1 MNKIYKKIWNRSR
14 GCFVAVSEAMTAA
27 SQSSK
32 AGVIIGTVAFLTAV
46 GNNAGATDIT
56 VTQSQAVSG
65 NYGQVVIGG
74 NLGTKEVTIRTP
86 NSIGYSS
93 DSRQYQG
100 SDPSKIDYSYDPH
113 LRTPF
118 STGYYVNGRR
128 VGENEFFNYWSNSA
142 GGSSVNADLQSTISA
157 GSSLVANNLT
167 LSSNTASAVT
177 KLTYLGIGYHMSGQG
192 GDGGWTYAYAG
203 TDTSD
208 PQTKNGVSNL
218 VNNGG
223 SLIAGSINLC
233 PGCNYI
239 QNSGSSNIDDIT
251 GDGKVIIN
259 GGEVTTNGLLTLN
272 PAKAANLS
280 VKDLNTLA
288 SLNAISYAAGTKAS
302 LGAFRPMSD
311 KIQIGNA
318 TLKIEGDYTQS
329 IRDQASSAIKNKYG
343 SGVNVQFTGNV
354 ATDNSLDLSNG
365 WTSTVL
371 NSVFD
376 ENRRADYLFHT
387 LNWNGEGQDK
397 VIGTGDISKNF
408 GVKNVENV
416 GSITVNSGATFAI
429 LGDNAST
436 RLAGNEFI
444 ADHGTLIFGANGL
457 ASGGTATN
465 VSIVNN
471 GTLKVFAG
479 EFSINNL
486 NLDGLLNNSGT
497 LRLNDFNMGNNGRL
511 VSSGTLQADRS
522 KLFSIE
528 DSHIDGLNVVDLGR
542 PQPQE
547 VRQQLT
553 EFFRKYVPENQ
564 KVLDEIA
571 NHASFTGGKV
581 IVRNAHLTET
591 QRDDLIKAF
600 KDKFGGNTALEF
612 QGTISGVSHDDKLT
626 VAKTNELYDN
636 VEHLRDVIFVDR
648 NLEGE
653 NGAIVV
659 GNSGLRNNT
668 GFTGINEATG
678 TTIQDGKELT
688 LIGGKSDGTGTRFT
702 LAERIISAVGDGA
715 KLILGSLGIKDSSV
729 YQGQAEQV
737 HLSDKGELKVAAGDY
752 LVKNLNSSGGKTTVD
767 KNAVFNSENAT
778 FTEKAVLENNGETVL
793 GTLTGWNG
801 AEVHNNSK
809 LTVNGITQF
818 GGRFINNANAK
829 LVGTAD
835 LDGTLQN
842 SQGASL
848 IANTVN
854 VNGTLR
860 NFGYMEALDNST
872 VFGTLENPGEI
883 RLFNTAIGSRG
894 DGDIGTIGNTYTLKA
909 TGKTQVS
916 GLIANAQGAVA
927 EFSGDDAELLIL
939 DGGVV
944 SNNGTLI
951 ADSLI
956 VNDGGYFINGD
967 NAQQTFTA
975 SPLRLRAVARAVA
988 RATEQLKNLTVSE
1001 GGTKTNNGLAYYG
1014 TGTIAGEFINAT
1026 GAEAFGGVSDIFVDG
1041 SGLGITNTGSIK
1053 NAGTFTFGGTL
1064 NNSGSISG
1072 DGLIVFKR
1080 AGLGNDTF
1088 TNAGQI
1094 KTGSLE
1100 ADNIKYVQTAG
1111 SLSSAS
1117 GWFSNS
1123 TVDLTGGTIEH
1134 TVLGSGNTYNLGA
1147 GSGSNDAATF
1157 TVGTLDS
1164 SSVVNINRGAT
1175 LRTEHIAMDGHK
1187 TTNLQGGRLSTT
1199 LDQVFADL
1207 DYSTLNL
1214 DAVNPDD
1221 KVEVTSNPQIVTGVG
1236 NVIDSVAEG
1245 VAFQWGTVAFDD
1257 ASYSAALAG
1266 DAVNKLV
1273 AIGDV
1278 PAERRGELEVAFNGK
1293 AAERFDVDLAN
1304 SIKATAAGTLAYA
1317 TFANETLSNE
1327 TTDNPGAT
1335 SLVVGVNEKGA
1346 IVVPS
1351 SGIPNVLSQNM
1362 GFMNVTGVTDG
1373 LYINNGSHFVLV
1385 GQSQPNPNL
1394 APVELADGTMWVG
1407 GNRNDNG
1414 TVTPSKLTLGSYGS
1428 ASATK
1433 GHLAQLNIGISPV
1446 NNQLG
1451 GAGGQV
1457 IVKNGVFTIDTLN
1470 NGSAGYGED
1479 REGLVIGNADDT
1491 TTQLIVTN
1499 YAAVDGSAMSNH
1511 GLFKAE
1517 NIASR
1522 NTNNSFVNHGTFEI
1536 GTADISGY
1544 LDNKGTASFDDLT
1557 LREYGTVNRQDA
1569 ELTAGKLT
1577 VAGNAL
1583 AGASGTYAIRG
1594 ELDNQGKLSVTDELT
1609 VAGEVTN
1616 SGELNAEKA
1625 VVQAA
1630 ASDVEG
1636 AEAGSF
1642 INKALAKVDSVLTEA
1657 GSIVSNATD
1666 AVLTIAGLNNA
1677 SELQGTVN
1685 NDGTIKVEGTQSVTV
1700 ADGEL
1705 NNNGSMENTNAL
1717 NVEGGLVNNKGN
1729 LALTGLNITGGQVSN
1744 DASAYFK
1751 DAGVT
1756 EIAMSDTGDVAIQ
1769 NAGLLELTELQL
1781 TKGTISG
1788 GTVGVKETTIAS
1800 VKADGVI
1807 DAASVGFKDLTNEGV
1822 ITVSDMF
1829 ASANTENSGTVEAAN
1844 IAMSEGDKFVN
1855 EAGAT
1860 AKADKL
1866 DISGG
1871 EFVNEAGDTSGIVL
1885 TQIGADGQF
1894 TANGDTTLQQV
1905 VSADGIINLNKG
1917 NLNIAELDAKDSVY
1931 NQKAGNFKADKGFFE
1946 NSTLNIMG
1954 GVFDAS
1960 EVRDAEG
1967 NVTGL
1972 LGNNVVNISGTNKTP
1987 IINNEDSAEDK
1998 AHYKDNLTQVLAGVV
2013 NSDTTVNIMEGGVLD
2028 VAKIELDGKADS
2040 INLKGGVLQ
2049 TSADQIF
2056 GSVTTE
2062 AIRIDATDA
2071 ETGTVQLPT
2080 TVLSATTVGAVK
2092 DEIKSGLNVESGN
2105 LALDDD
2111 YFSASLIVS
2120 VTDKIA
2126 NAFENAA
2133 NLTIN
2138 FLGEMTAPFTI
2149 TTANDLEKEGLD
2161 VVLNPGIVLNTT
2173 TLHNEFAD
2181 EYNKDTD
2188 ASQTIK
2194 GLIIGAESNDPNT
2207 NSINISMGFKDVSHT
2222 DKVTI
2227 EGGKELVL
2235 VGNTVNAIP
2244 EGSFGDDANKLLK
2257 DSADGG
2263 SIDVNNGTF
2272 TFGSHGGSTPTV
2284 GWILSSNIGEN
2295 GSLEAKNGEFAD
2307 WTIANNGNVHVHS
2320 NAILHT
2326 NSLTGNGAA
2335 VNEGKLSLDEKD
2347 GKGPTFDVA
2356 GSFTNKGENSILDAS
2371 KVEKVTVSGTHVNE
2385 GQADYKDMLV
2395 AEGGSSTNSG
2405 TEQGNILTVEGSH
2418 ANTGTS
2424 IWNGVTVAENGK
2436 GENAGKLDVGSV
2448 FDVIG
2453 EFVNKGAEAVL
2464 DATKTAVTNVAGILR
2479 NEGTANYD
2487 DMTIADGGKSEN
2499 SGFEKG
2505 DILTVATGGQHANS
2519 GTSIWNNVTIQTGA
2533 TSTVDAGAKETIT
2546 GTYDIAGD
2554 RINKGEV
2561 DATGVADTTV
2571 SGKLDN
2577 QGKSEYDDMTI
2588 QAGGNSDNSGYEKGD
2603 ILTIEDGGEHTNSGT
2618 SIWNNQTVEKGGSSV
2633 TEEGGKETIND
2644 KYVIEG
2650 DKTNKGEVDAKG
2662 VENTEVKGNL
2672 DNQGKSEYDDMT
2684 IGDGGKSDNSGYEK
2698 GDILTVDKG
2707 GEHDNSGTS
2716 IWNNVVVAGGEVNN
2730 TGDIETEKL
2739 TIDDGLVNIGEGSL
2753 NAGETDL
2760 NGGDLVIGNDKDRT
2774 PENRVTAEINPK
2786 DDVIDTNIYVKNNG
2800 DLNLGPKGGLDWADS
2815 IGSPTV
2821 PSGTPSR
2828 LVITTNV
2835 TTGPGGGIAV
2845 GPEVW
2850 PDKDNH
2856 VQIGNGDLYF
2866 AKDSLT
2872 VIDSAILSDG
2882 KSAFNT
2888 TSDVAKVTVEPGAN
2902 LVLGNIEEVG
2912 DYTIVNGYI
2921 TDGNESDGMWTGG
2934 WTGDNLYA
2942 LPQDGSGINWILK
2955 LHNDPS
2961 KIWVNATLADVRTV
2975 YPDIAIPNIANDD
2988 MLNCK
2993 SGDAGA
2999 DFVCRV
3005 LRDKELDVAGKTK
3018 VLNSVANIAFAGG
3031 AMSVAMNDLNSATD
3045 SIEGRVSMKN
3055 EAFTEY
3061 GVMREWERGNH
3072 LWIDI
3077 IGGKQK
3083 YKSLSATGISKAG
3096 YDTNSYGFIM
3106 GYDRKFADKPII
3118 LGAAF
3123 SYNHGSLDSTG
3134 DVLKTKNKYNSFGLH
3149 AYGAYAPVEKVNLI
3163 GTLSWMH
3170 NSSDITQSINA
3181 AGFNKADADVK
3192 TNMFSLGARAEATIP
3207 AGKANIVPHA
3217 GLRYVWAKSGKYDTK
3232 VDGKKVWSNK
3242 ADATNTFQL
3251 PIGVA
3256 VRTDIATA
3264 SGWNVRPQADVT
3276 VIPQFGDT
3284 KQKTKLSNF
3293 NGVSDKLSGEFAGKF
3308 GTNVNL
3314 GVQADKGPATIGV
3327 RYGFTGGTKGKADHM
3342 FKLEARYRF

>member
-1 MNKIYKKIWNRSR
+1 MNKIFKKVWNRRR

-32 AGVIIGTVAFLTAV
+32 TSVIIGSALLLSGMMAANAAV
-46 GNNAGATDIT
+46 T
-56 VTQSQAVSG
+56 
-65 NYGQVVIGG
+65 
-74 NLGTKEVTIRTP
+74 
-86 NSIGYSS
+86 
-93 DSRQYQG
+93 
-100 SDPSKIDYSYDPH
+100 
-113 LRTPF
+113 
-118 STGYYVNGRR
+118 VNG
-128 VGENEFFNYWSNSA
+128 
-142 GGSSVNADLQSTISA
+142 
-157 GSSLVANNLT
+157 
-167 LSSNTASAVT
+167 NTS
-177 KLTYLGIGYHMSGQG
+177 
-192 GDGGWTYAYAG
+192 W
-203 TDTSD
+203 
-208 PQTKNGVSNL
+208 N
-218 VNNGG
+218 
-223 SLIAGSINLC
+223 
-233 PGCNYI
+233 
-239 QNSGSSNIDDIT
+239 DI
-251 GDGKVIIN
+251 
-259 GGEVTTNGLLTLN
+259 
-272 PAKAANLS
+272 
-280 VKDLNTLA
+280 
-288 SLNAISYAAGTKAS
+288 
-302 LGAFRPMSD
+302 
-311 KIQIGNA
+311 
-318 TLKIEGDYTQS
+318 
-329 IRDQASSAIKNKYG
+329 
-343 SGVNVQFTGNV
+343 
-354 ATDNSLDLSNG
+354 
-365 WTSTVL
+365 
-371 NSVFD
+371 
-376 ENRRADYLFHT
+376 DYLFHDNGSSMIHSDYVINGSLTVPYRGSGWTFIAFDCSHGDTGRPIQSLTVRDNMT
-387 LNWNGEGQDK
+387 LDNQTIFILAGHGSGRGGSNGTLSVGGDLNVNGSLFFAGDRGGETGSVQVNGILRVGQSGTLGDSIYGNASPKISLNANVLDTSGNVDFKTGTGSINFGK
-397 VIGTGDISKNF
+397 VIVRGGNYVESSAVPMTISQGLELLGGTFVNRNPIVVGQ
-408 GVKNVENV
+408 NV
-416 GSITVNSGATFAI
+416 GNYLILGGGHFSNAPTLGIKNNSTVSVTGGSYNFTTLSKENGSLSNAATLSITNFNQSNGSSSNSGNLSI
-429 LGDNAST
+429 GNAN
-436 RLAGNEFI
+436 LF
-444 ADHGTLIFGANGL
+444 GTL
-457 ASGGTATN
+457 
-465 VSIVNN
+465 VNN
-471 GTLKVFAG
+471 GTLTLTGNVTSRG
-479 EFSINNL
+479 NLTNSGNL
-486 NLDGLLNNSGT
+486 NNRGNWTETNRVTIAGNLNNTGSVNFQNG
-497 LRLNDFNMGNNGRL
+497 FQFGNGRL
-511 VSSGTLQADRS
+511 TSSGTIQTNNALDI
-522 KLFSIE
+522 F
-528 DSHIDGLNVVDLGR
+528 DSLGTTGQQDLHYVALNSTV
-542 PQPQE
+542 PQE
-547 VRQQLT
+547 AKTSLT
-553 EFFRKYVPENQ
+553 DFFLKYLPGTVA
-564 KVLDEIA
+564 KSLAD
-571 NHASFTGGKV
+571 HASFTGGKV
-581 IVRNAHLTET
+581 IVTGVNLTQT
-591 QRDDLIKAF
+591 QAADLAKAF
-600 KDKFGGNTALEF
+600 KEQFGSATTLEF
-612 QGTISGVSHDDKLT
+612 QGTIAGVSHDDKLT

-659 GNSGLRNNT
+659 GDSGLRNNT

-688 LIGGKSDGTGTRFT
+688 LIGGKSDGTGNRFT

-767 KNAVFNSENAT
+767 KNAVFNSENTT
-778 FTEKAVLENNGETVL
+778 FTDKAVLENNGETVL

-883 RLFNTAIGSRG
+883 RLFNTAVGSRG
-894 DGDIGTIGNTYTLKA
+894 EGDIGTIGNTYTLKA

-916 GLIANAQGAVA
+916 GLIANASGAVA

-944 SNNGTLI
+944 SNNGTLL

-967 NAQQTFTA
+967 DAQQTFTA

-1014 TGTIAGEFINAT
+1014 TGTIAGEFINAS
-1026 GAEAFGGVSDIFVDG
+1026 GAEAFGGVSDIFADG

-1053 NAGTFTFGGTL
+1053 NAGNFTFGGSL
-1064 NNSGSISG
+1064 NNSGSITG

-1094 KTGSLE
+1094 NVGSLE
-1100 ADNIKYVQTAG
+1100 ADNVKYVQTAG
-1111 SLSSAS
+1111 SLSSPS

-1123 TVDLTGGTIEH
+1123 TVELTGGTIEH
-1134 TVLGSGNTYNLGA
+1134 AVLGSGNTYNLGA
-1147 GSGSNDAATF
+1147 GSGSDDAATF

-1175 LRTEHIAMDGHK
+1175 LRTEHIAMSGHK

-1207 DYSTLNL
+1207 DYRTLNL
-1214 DAVNPDD
+1214 DAANPDD
-1221 KVEVTSNPQIVTGVG
+1221 KVEVSSNPQIVTGVG

-1245 VAFQWGTVAFDD
+1245 IAFKWGTVAFDD

-1278 PAERRGELEVAFNGK
+1278 PADRRGELEVAFNGK
-1293 AAERFDVDLAN
+1293 AAERFNVDLAN
-1304 SIKATAAGTLAYA
+1304 SIRATAAGTLAYA

-1327 TTDNPGAT
+1327 SVSNPDAA
-1335 SLVVGVNEKGA
+1335 SLVVGVNDRSA
-1346 IVVPS
+1346 VIIPT
-1351 SGIPNVLSQNM
+1351 SGTPNVLNQNM

-1394 APVELADGTMWVG
+1394 APVELADGAVWVG
-1407 GNRNDNG
+1407 GNKNIDG
-1414 TVTPSKLTLGSYGS
+1414 SVTPSKLTLGSYGS
-1428 ASATK
+1428 ASETK
-1433 GHLAQLNIGISPV
+1433 GHLGELNIGISPA
-1446 NNQLG
+1446 NPALG

-1491 TTQLIVTN
+1491 ATQLIVGT
-1499 YAAVDGSAMSNH
+1499 YTAVDGSAMSNH
-1511 GLFKAE
+1511 GIFKAQ

-1544 LDNKGTASFDDLT
+1544 IDNKGTASFDELT

-1594 ELDNQGKLSVTDELT
+1594 AMDNQGKLSVADELT
-1609 VAGEVTN
+1609 VAGEMVN

-1625 VVQAA
+1625 VIQAA

-1642 INKALAKVDSVLTEA
+1642 LNKALAKFDSLLTEA
-1657 GSIVSNATD
+1657 GSLVSNATD
-1666 AVLTIAGLNNA
+1666 AVLTIAGVNNS

-1685 NDGTIKVEGTQSVTV
+1685 NDGTIEVEGTQSVTV

-1756 EIAMSDTGDVAIQ
+1756 EIAMSDTSDVAIQ

-1781 TKGTISG
+1781 TKGTILG
-1788 GTVGVKETTIAS
+1788 GTVGVKETTTAS

-1822 ITVSDMF
+1822 ITVSDVF
-1829 ASANTENSGTVEAAN
+1829 ASANTENSGTVDAAN
-1844 IAMSEGDKFVN
+1844 IAMSNADQFVN
-1855 EAGAT
+1855 KAGAT
-1860 AKADKL
+1860 VKADKL
-1866 DISGG
+1866 DLAGG

-1885 TQIGADGQF
+1885 TQIGKGGQL

-1905 VSADGIINLNKG
+1905 VSEGGTINLNQG
-1917 NLNIAELDAKDSVY
+1917 NLNIAALDAKDSVY
-1931 NQKAGNFKADKGFFE
+1931 NQTAGNFKADKGFFE

-1972 LGNNVVNISGTNKTP
+1972 LGNNVVNISGLNKTP
-1987 IINNEDSAEDK
+1987 VINNEDSAEDK

-2028 VAKIELDGKADS
+2028 VAEIRLDGSKADS
-2040 INLKGGVLQ
+2040 INLKGGVIQ

-2062 AIRIDATDA
+2062 AIRIDAADP

-2080 TVLSATTVGAVK
+2080 EVLSATTVGAVK
-2092 DEIKSGLNVESGN
+2092 DEIKTGLNVESGN

-2111 YFSASLIVS
+2111 WFSSSLIVS

-2133 NLTIN
+2133 DLTIN
-2138 FLGEMTAPFTI
+2138 FLGKMTAPFTV
-2149 TTANDLEKEGLD
+2149 TTANDLETEGLD
-2161 VVLNPGIVLNTT
+2161 VVKNPGIVLNTT

-2181 EYNKDTD
+2181 EYNKEND
-2188 ASQTIK
+2188 ANQTVR
-2194 GLIIGAESNDPNT
+2194 GLVIGAASNDENT
-2207 NSINISMGFKDVSHT
+2207 NSINISMGFKDITHA

-2235 VGNTVNAIP
+2235 VGNAVNAIP
-2244 EGSFGDDANKLLK
+2244 EASFGDDANKLLK
-2257 DSADGG
+2257 DAADGG
-2263 SIDVNNGTF
+2263 SIDVNDGKF

-2307 WTIANNGNVHVHS
+2307 WTIANKGNVHVHS

-2347 GKGPTFDVA
+2347 GTGPTFDVA
-2356 GSFTNKGENSILDAS
+2356 GSFTNKGENSVLDAS

-2385 GQADYKDMLV
+2385 GKADYKDMLV

-2424 IWNGVTVAENGK
+2424 IWNGVTVADKGK

-2448 FDVIG
+2448 FDVLG
-2453 EFVNKGAEAVL
+2453 EFLNKGAEAVL
-2464 DATKTAVTNVAGILR
+2464 DATKTAVTNVAGSLR

-2499 SGFEKG
+2499 AGFEKG
-2505 DILTVATGGQHANS
+2505 DILTVATGAEHSNS
-2519 GTSIWNNVTIQTGA
+2519 GTSIWNNVTVQDGA
-2533 TSTVDAGAKETIT
+2533 TSTVEEGAKETINDA
-2546 GTYDIAGD
+2546 YVVAGD
-2554 RINKGEV
+2554 RTNKGEV
-2561 DATGVADTTV
+2561 DATGVENTEVT
-2571 SGKLDN
+2571 GTLDN
-2577 QGKSEYDDMTI
+2577 QGTSNYDDMTVE
-2588 QAGGNSDNSGYEKGD
+2588 AGGKSDNSGYEKGD
-2603 ILTIEDGGEHTNSGT
+2603 ILTIADGGEHTNSGT
-2618 SIWNNQTVEKGGSSV
+2618 SIWNNQTVKEGGTSV

-2644 KYVIEG
+2644 EYVIEG

-2698 GDILTVDKG
+2698 GDILTIDKG

-2716 IWNNVVVAGGEVNN
+2716 IWNNVVVAGGDVNN

-2739 TIDDGLVNIGEGSL
+2739 KIDDGLVNIGEGSL

-2774 PENRVTAEINPK
+2774 PENRVTAEINPT

-2821 PSGTPSR
+2821 PGGTPSR

-2850 PDKDNH
+2850 TDKDNH

-2866 AKDSLT
+2866 AKGSLT
-2872 VIDSAILSDG
+2872 VIDSSILTDG

-2921 TDGNESDGMWTGG
+2921 TGGNESDGMWTGG

-2993 SGDAGA
+2993 SGDPGA

-3018 VLNSVANIAFAGG
+3018 ILNSVANIAFAGG

-3061 GVMREWERGNH
+3061 GVMREWERGND
-3072 LWIDI
+3072 LWIDV

-3096 YDTNSYGFIM
+3096 YDTNSYGFVM

-3207 AGKANIVPHA
+3207 AGTANIVPHA

>member
-1 MNKIYKKIWNRSR
+1 MNKIFKKVWNRKR
-14 GCFVAVSEAMTAA
+14 GCFVAVSEAKTAA
-27 SQSSK
+27 SQ
-32 AGVIIGTVAFLTAV
+32 
-46 GNNAGATDIT
+46 NAGKAAVITVGLALALASTPSYAIYKHIYAGESTAGQNLDYAEQDYSLNLHGNYTVGAGSNVSWSVRGKASFNIGPDNTVTTVNGNLLLHSWHSEDLGHFTWDRSNSILVNSTGSLYIGDYDEIGNLTRGGTDKSNNLTEFRLKDSSSITINGRGFSNTTFVQEGNSVLSVNGSGMVFDGPFHINGNSRVDVHNNLQTRSNTYMTGGTINPYGNWINTGSFNLQGGNVNAGNGSLINNGT
-56 VTQSQAVSG
+56 VTQTGGNFSSKLTGSGTYNYNGGSFNASKVSGDIVVNIASGLGASTSNFEGGNINNRGTLTVNGGWYKNLNNYGTANFNGNATIAKTTNYGTINSYGAVNFTDKLNTSGTLNTHDGVWSFGPSGVLAVSG
-65 NYGQVVIGG
+65 GIVQTNNSFNVFDS
-74 NLGTKEVTIRTP
+74 LGTTAQQEL
-86 NSIGYSS
+86 
-93 DSRQYQG
+93 
-100 SDPSKIDYSYDPH
+100 H
-113 LRTPF
+113 
-118 STGYYVNGRR
+118 YVG
-128 VGENEFFNYWSNSA
+128 
-142 GGSSVNADLQSTISA
+142 
-157 GSSLVANNLT
+157 
-167 LSSNTASAVT
+167 
-177 KLTYLGIGYHMSGQG
+177 
-192 GDGGWTYAYAG
+192 
-203 TDTSD
+203 
-208 PQTKNGVSNL
+208 
-218 VNNGG
+218 
-223 SLIAGSINLC
+223 
-233 PGCNYI
+233 
-239 QNSGSSNIDDIT
+239 
-251 GDGKVIIN
+251 
-259 GGEVTTNGLLTLN
+259 
-272 PAKAANLS
+272 
-280 VKDLNTLA
+280 
-288 SLNAISYAAGTKAS
+288 
-302 LGAFRPMSD
+302 
-311 KIQIGNA
+311 
-318 TLKIEGDYTQS
+318 
-329 IRDQASSAIKNKYG
+329 
-343 SGVNVQFTGNV
+343 
-354 ATDNSLDLSNG
+354 
-365 WTSTVL
+365 L
-371 NSVFD
+371 NSVLPQ
-376 ENRRADYLFHT
+376 E
-387 LNWNGEGQDK
+387 
-397 VIGTGDISKNF
+397 
-408 GVKNVENV
+408 VK
-416 GSITVNSGATFAI
+416 SS
-429 LGDNAST
+429 
-436 RLAGNEFI
+436 
-444 ADHGTLIFGANGL
+444 
-457 ASGGTATN
+457 
-465 VSIVNN
+465 
-471 GTLKVFAG
+471 
-479 EFSINNL
+479 
-486 NLDGLLNNSGT
+486 
-497 LRLNDFNMGNNGRL
+497 LNDFFTKYAPG
-511 VSSGTLQADRS
+511 SIAQ
-522 KLFSIE
+522 KLI
-528 DSHIDGLNVVDLGR
+528 
-542 PQPQE
+542 
-547 VRQQLT
+547 
-553 EFFRKYVPENQ
+553 
-564 KVLDEIA
+564 

-581 IVRNAHLTET
+581 VVTGVELTQT
-591 QRDDLIKAF
+591 QADDLKKAF

-1094 KTGSLE
+1094 NVGSLE
-1100 ADNIKYVQTAG
+1100 AANVKYVQTAG

-1293 AAERFDVDLAN
+1293 AAERFNVDLAN

-2138 FLGEMTAPFTI
+2138 FLGQMTAPFTV

-2181 EYNKDTD
+2181 EYNKEND
-2188 ASQTIK
+2188 ANQTVK
-2194 GLIIGAESNDPNT
+2194 GLVIGAASNGENT
-2207 NSINISMGFKDVSHT
+2207 NSINISMGFKDITHA

-2227 EGGKELVL
+2227 EGGKELAL
-2235 VGNTVNAIP
+2235 VGNAVNAIP
-2244 EGSFGDDANKLLK
+2244 EASFGDDANKLLK
-2257 DSADGG
+2257 DAADGG
-2263 SIDVNNGTF
+2263 SVDVNNGKF
-2272 TFGSHGGSTPTV
+2272 TFGSHGGVTPTV
-2284 GWILSSNIGEN
+2284 GWILSSNIAEN

-2307 WTIANNGNVHVHS
+2307 WTIANDGNVHVHS

-2326 NSLTGNGAA
+2326 NGLTGNGAA

-2347 GKGPTFDVA
+2347 GTGPTFDVA
-2356 GSFTNKGENSILDAS
+2356 GSFTNKGENSVLDAS

-2385 GQADYKDMLV
+2385 GKADYKDMLV

-2424 IWNGVTVAENGK
+2424 IWNGVTVADKGK

-2464 DATKTAVTNVAGILR
+2464 DATKTAVTNVAGLLR

-2561 DATGVADTTV
+2561 DTTGVADTKV

-2698 GDILTVDKG
+2698 GDILTIDKG

-2716 IWNNVVVAGGEVNN
+2716 IWNNVVVAGGDVNN

-2739 TIDDGLVNIGEGSL
+2739 KIDDGLVNIGEGSL

-2828 LVITTNV
+2828 LVITNNV

-2845 GPEVW
+2845 GPNVW
-2850 PDKDNH
+2850 TDKDNH
-2856 VQIGNGDLYF
+2856 VQIGNGDLFF

-3106 GYDRKFADKPII
+3106 GYDRKLADKSVI
-3118 LGAAF
+3118 LGGAF

-3217 GLRYVWAKSGKYDTK
+3217 GIRYVWAKSGNYDTK

-3293 NGVSDKLSGEFAGKF
+3293 NGVSDKLSGEFASKF

>member
-1 MNKIYKKIWNRSR
+1 MNKIFKKVWNRKR

-27 SQSSK
+27 SQ
-32 AGVIIGTVAFLTAV
+32 
-46 GNNAGATDIT
+46 NAGKAAVITVGLALALASTPSYAIYKHIYAGESTAGQNLDYAEQDYSLNLHGNYTVGAGSNVSWSVRGRAAFNIGPDNTVTTVNGNLLLHSWNSGDLGHFTWDRSNSILVNNTGSLYIGDYDEIGNLTRGGTDKSNNLTEFRLKDSSSITINGRGFSNTTFVQEGNSVLSVNGSGMIFDGPFHINGNSRVDVHNNLQTRSNTYMTGGTINPYGNWINTGSFNLQGGNVNAGNGNLINNGT
-56 VTQSQAVSG
+56 VTQTGGNFSSKLTGSGTYNYNGGSFNASKVSGDIVVNIASGLGASTSNFEGGNINNRGTLTVNGGWYKNLNNYGTANFNGNATIAKTTNYGTINSYGAVNFTDKLNTSGTLNTHDGVWSFGPSGVLAVSG
-65 NYGQVVIGG
+65 GIVQTNNSFNVFDS
-74 NLGTKEVTIRTP
+74 LGTTAQQEL
-86 NSIGYSS
+86 
-93 DSRQYQG
+93 
-100 SDPSKIDYSYDPH
+100 H
-113 LRTPF
+113 
-118 STGYYVNGRR
+118 YVG
-128 VGENEFFNYWSNSA
+128 
-142 GGSSVNADLQSTISA
+142 
-157 GSSLVANNLT
+157 
-167 LSSNTASAVT
+167 
-177 KLTYLGIGYHMSGQG
+177 
-192 GDGGWTYAYAG
+192 
-203 TDTSD
+203 
-208 PQTKNGVSNL
+208 
-218 VNNGG
+218 
-223 SLIAGSINLC
+223 
-233 PGCNYI
+233 
-239 QNSGSSNIDDIT
+239 
-251 GDGKVIIN
+251 
-259 GGEVTTNGLLTLN
+259 
-272 PAKAANLS
+272 
-280 VKDLNTLA
+280 
-288 SLNAISYAAGTKAS
+288 
-302 LGAFRPMSD
+302 
-311 KIQIGNA
+311 
-318 TLKIEGDYTQS
+318 
-329 IRDQASSAIKNKYG
+329 
-343 SGVNVQFTGNV
+343 
-354 ATDNSLDLSNG
+354 
-365 WTSTVL
+365 L
-371 NSVFD
+371 NSVLPQ
-376 ENRRADYLFHT
+376 E
-387 LNWNGEGQDK
+387 
-397 VIGTGDISKNF
+397 
-408 GVKNVENV
+408 VK
-416 GSITVNSGATFAI
+416 SS
-429 LGDNAST
+429 
-436 RLAGNEFI
+436 
-444 ADHGTLIFGANGL
+444 
-457 ASGGTATN
+457 
-465 VSIVNN
+465 
-471 GTLKVFAG
+471 
-479 EFSINNL
+479 
-486 NLDGLLNNSGT
+486 
-497 LRLNDFNMGNNGRL
+497 LNDFFTKYAPG
-511 VSSGTLQADRS
+511 SIAQ
-522 KLFSIE
+522 KLI
-528 DSHIDGLNVVDLGR
+528 
-542 PQPQE
+542 
-547 VRQQLT
+547 
-553 EFFRKYVPENQ
+553 
-564 KVLDEIA
+564 

-581 IVRNAHLTET
+581 VVTGVELTQT
-591 QRDDLIKAF
+591 QADDLKKAF

-612 QGTISGVSHDDKLT
+612 QGTIAGVSHDDRLT

-648 NLEGE
+648 KLEGE

-659 GNSGLRNNT
+659 GDSGLRNNT

-688 LIGGKSDGTGTRFT
+688 LIGGKSDGTGNRFT

-767 KNAVFNSENAT
+767 KNAVFNSENAI
-778 FTEKAVLENNGETVL
+778 FTDKAVLENNGETVL

-894 DGDIGTIGNTYTLKA
+894 EGDIGTIGNTYTLKA

-1064 NNSGSISG
+1064 NNSGSITG

-1293 AAERFDVDLAN
+1293 AAERFNVDLAN

-1351 SGIPNVLSQNM
+1351 SGTPNVLSQNM

-1394 APVELADGTMWVG
+1394 APVELADGTVWVG

-2235 VGNTVNAIP
+2235 VGNAVNAIP

-2505 DILTVATGGQHANS
+2505 DILTVATGAEHSNS
-2519 GTSIWNNVTIQTGA
+2519 GTSIWNNVTVQDGA
-2533 TSTVDAGAKETIT
+2533 TSTVEDGAKETINDA
-2546 GTYDIAGD
+2546 YVVAGD
-2554 RINKGEV
+2554 RTNKGEV
-2561 DATGVADTTV
+2561 DATGVENTQVT
-2571 SGKLDN
+2571 GTLDN
-2577 QGKSEYDDMTI
+2577 QGTSNYDDMTVE
-2588 QAGGNSDNSGYEKGD
+2588 AGGKSDNSGYEKGD
-2603 ILTIEDGGEHTNSGT
+2603 ILTIADGGEHTNSGT
-2618 SIWNNQTVEKGGSSV
+2618 SIWNNQTVKEGGTSV

-2650 DKTNKGEVDAKG
+2650 DKTNRGEVDAKG

-2698 GDILTVDKG
+2698 GDILTIDKG

-2716 IWNNVVVAGGEVNN
+2716 IWNNVVVAGGDVNN

-2850 PDKDNH
+2850 TDKDNH

-2872 VIDSAILSDG
+2872 VIDSSILTDG

-2902 LVLGNIEEVG
+2902 LILGNIEEVG

-2921 TDGNESDGMWTGG
+2921 TGGNESDGRWTGG

-2961 KIWVNATLADVRTV
+2961 TIWVNATLADVRTV

-2993 SGDAGA
+2993 SGDPGA

-3018 VLNSVANIAFAGG
+3018 ILNSVANIAFAGG

-3055 EAFTEY
+3055 EAFTEN
-3061 GVMREWERGNH
+3061 GVMREWERGND
-3072 LWIDI
+3072 LWIDV

-3096 YDTNSYGFIM
+3096 YDTNSYGFVM

>member
-1 MNKIYKKIWNRSR
+1 MNKIFKKIWNQSR
-14 GCFVAVSEAMTAA
+14 GCFVAVSEAITAA
-27 SQSSK
+27 RQNTGKATVLIGSIGLLLSGSSQ
-32 AGVIIGTVAFLTAV
+32 AAVVINGNVHDADSRLPNKHNHIFFISEDTTINGNFDYNLRTTTTDSRDDLLIGCVSDNEHFSNVNLVVNGTTSFGPETWVSIGQVGNGSASNVNASLTTRDLNVSGWLYLGSRAVNYQYVPLTSRLVVSGTMNLYGSFFNTGHKTGSGLGTDVHTSGTGSFSIGTLNNW
-46 GNNAGATDIT
+46 GNFNLASKNMNVSGEIGRLNINGGSFNQNPTNNIYIRDELVLNSGSLVTQQPIT
-56 VTQSQAVSG
+56 VGQRAG
-65 NYGQVVIGG
+65 NF
-74 NLGTKEVTIRTP
+74 
-86 NSIGYSS
+86 SIGSS
-93 DSRQYQG
+93 FV
-100 SDPSKIDYSYDPH
+100 
-113 LRTPF
+113 L
-118 STGYYVNGRR
+118 
-128 VGENEFFNYWSNSA
+128 A
-142 GGSSVNADLQSTISA
+142 GGSLN
-157 GSSLVANNLT
+157 
-167 LSSNTASAVT
+167 
-177 KLTYLGIGYHMSGQG
+177 
-192 GDGGWTYAYAG
+192 
-203 TDTSD
+203 
-208 PQTKNGVSNL
+208 QT
-218 VNNGG
+218 
-223 SLIAGSINLC
+223 
-233 PGCNYI
+233 
-239 QNSGSSNIDDIT
+239 
-251 GDGKVIIN
+251 
-259 GGEVTTNGLLTLN
+259 GLLTQ
-272 PAKAANLS
+272 KAGQVSVTNGSYAFGTINKENGSLSNFGTLSITNFNQSNGSSSNSGNLS
-280 VKDLNTLA
+280 
-288 SLNAISYAAGTKAS
+288 
-302 LGAFRPMSD
+302 
-311 KIQIGNA
+311 IGNA
-318 TLKIEGDYTQS
+318 NLFGTL
-329 IRDQASSAIKNKYG
+329 
-343 SGVNVQFTGNV
+343 VNTGTLTLTGNV
-354 ATDNSLDLSNG
+354 TSRGNLTNNG
-365 WTSTVL
+365 NLNNQGNWTET
-371 NSVFD
+371 
-376 ENRRADYLFHT
+376 NRFT
-387 LNWNGEGQDK
+387 
-397 VIGTGDISKNF
+397 I
-408 GVKNVENV
+408 
-416 GSITVNSGATFAI
+416 
-429 LGDNAST
+429 
-436 RLAGNEFI
+436 AGN
-444 ADHGTLIFGANGL
+444 
-457 ASGGTATN
+457 
-465 VSIVNN
+465 
-471 GTLKVFAG
+471 
-479 EFSINNL
+479 
-486 NLDGLLNNSGT
+486 LNNSGFA
-497 LRLNDFNMGNNGRL
+497 NFQNGFQFGNGRL
-511 VSSGTLQADRS
+511 TSSGTIQTNNAFDV
-522 KLFSIE
+522 F
-528 DSHIDGLNVVDLGR
+528 DSLGTTGQQGLHYVALNSTV
-542 PQPQE
+542 PQE
-547 VRQQLT
+547 VKTSLT
-553 EFFRKYVPENQ
+553 DFFLKYVPGTVA
-564 KVLDEIA
+564 KTLAD
-571 NHASFTGGKV
+571 HASFTGGKV
-581 IVRNAHLTET
+581 IVTGVNLTQT
-591 QRDDLIKAF
+591 QAVDLTKAF
-600 KDKFGGNTALEF
+600 KEQFGSATTLEF
-612 QGTISGVSHDDKLT
+612 QGTIAGVSHDDKLT

-648 NLEGE
+648 KLEGE

-688 LIGGKSDGTGTRFT
+688 LIGGKSDGTGNRFT
-702 LAERIISAVGDGA
+702 LAEKVISAVGSGA
-715 KLILGSLGIKDSSV
+715 KLILGSLGIKDSSL
-729 YQGQAEQV
+729 YQGQASEV
-737 HLSDKGELKVAAGDY
+737 NLSNGGELRIAAGDY
-752 LVKNLNSSGGKTTVD
+752 LVTNHTSSGGTTTVD
-767 KNAVFNSENAT
+767 KNSTFRSDNGT
-778 FTEKAVLENNGETVL
+778 FTDKAVLENNGETVL
-793 GTLTGWNG
+793 GALNGWNS
-801 AEVHNNSK
+801 AEVRNNGK
-809 LTVNGITQF
+809 LTVSGNTQF

-835 LDGTLQN
+835 IDGTLQN
-842 SQGASL
+842 SQGARL

-894 DGDIGTIGNTYTLKA
+894 DGNIGTIGNTYTLKA

-916 GLIANAQGAVA
+916 GLIANASGAVA
-927 EFSGDDAELLIL
+927 EFTGDDSELTVLS
-939 DGGVV
+939 GGVV

-951 ADSLI
+951 ADSLVI
-956 VNDGGYFINGD
+956 NNGGYFINGD
-967 NAQQTFTA
+967 NAQKTFAT
-975 SPLRLRAVARAVA
+975 SPLRLRKVARAVA

-1064 NNSGSISG
+1064 NNSGSITG

-1094 KTGSLE
+1094 NVGSLE
-1100 ADNIKYVQTAG
+1100 AANVKYVQTAG

-1257 ASYSAALAG
+1257 ASYSAALAS

-1293 AAERFDVDLAN
+1293 AAERFNVDLAN

-1351 SGIPNVLSQNM
+1351 SGTPNVLSQNM

-1394 APVELADGTMWVG
+1394 APVELADGTVWVG

-1414 TVTPSKLTLGSYGS
+1414 TVTSSKLTLGSYGS

-1987 IINNEDSAEDK
+1987 IINNEDSAEEK

-2235 VGNTVNAIP
+2235 VGNAVNAIP

-2272 TFGSHGGSTPTV
+2272 TFGSHGGVTPTV

-2326 NSLTGNGAA
+2326 NSLTGSGST

-2347 GKGPTFDVA
+2347 GNLPVFDVT
-2356 GSFTNKGENSILDAS
+2356 GNFLNQGQNSVLDAS
-2371 KVEKVTVSGTHVNE
+2371 KVDKVTVSGTHANE
-2385 GQADYKDMLV
+2385 GNSNYNDMLI
-2395 AEGGSSTNSG
+2395 AEGGSSNNSG
-2405 TEQGNILTVEGSH
+2405 TEKGNILTVEGTH
-2418 ANTGTS
+2418 ANSGTS
-2424 IWNGVTVAENGK
+2424 IWNGVTVADSGK

-2448 FDVIG
+2448 FDILG
-2453 EFVNKGAEAVL
+2453 EFVNKGKDAVL
-2464 DATKTAVTNVAGILR
+2464 DATKTAVTTVAGLLR

-2487 DMTIADGGKSEN
+2487 DMTVASGGKSEN
-2499 SGFEKG
+2499 TGFEQG
-2505 DILTVATGGQHANS
+2505 DILTVANGGQHTNS

-2533 TSTVDAGAKETIT
+2533 TSTVDVGGKETIND
-2546 GTYDIAGD
+2546 TYDIAGD
-2554 RINKGEV
+2554 RTNKGEV
-2561 DATGVADTTV
+2561 DATKVANTQV
-2571 SGKLDN
+2571 SGSLDNQGTSNYDDMTVASGGISNNSGFEKGDILTIEDGGEHINSGTSIWNNQTIQVGGSATTEEGGNETINDKYVIAGDKTNKGEVDATKVTDTLVSGTLDN

-2588 QAGGNSDNSGYEKGD
+2588 QGGGTSNNSGFEKGD
-2603 ILTIEDGGEHTNSGT
+2603 ILTIDPDGEHN
-2618 SIWNNQTVEKGGSSV
+2618 
-2633 TEEGGKETIND
+2633 
-2644 KYVIEG
+2644 
-2650 DKTNKGEVDAKG
+2650 
-2662 VENTEVKGNL
+2662 
-2672 DNQGKSEYDDMT
+2672 
-2684 IGDGGKSDNSGYEK
+2684 
-2698 GDILTVDKG
+2698 
-2707 GEHDNSGTS
+2707 NSGTS
-2716 IWNNVVVAGGEVNN
+2716 IWNNVVVAGGDVNN
-2730 TGDIETEKL
+2730 TGDIETGKL
-2739 TIDDGLVNIGEGSL
+2739 TIDDGLVKIDGGSL
-2753 NAGETDL
+2753 KAEETDL
-2760 NGGDLVIGNDKDRT
+2760 NGGDLVIGNDREPT
-2774 PENRVTAEINPK
+2774 EENHVKAEINPK

-2821 PSGTPSR
+2821 PGGTPSR
-2828 LVITTNV
+2828 LVITNNV

-2845 GPEVW
+2845 GPNVW
-2850 PDKDNH
+2850 TDKDTH

-2872 VIDSAILSDG
+2872 VIDSAILTDG

-2888 TSDVAKVTVEPGAN
+2888 TSDIAKVTVEPGAN
-2902 LVLGNIEEVG
+2902 LVLGNIDEVG

-2921 TDGNESDGMWTGG
+2921 TGGNETDGMWTGG
-2934 WTGDNLYA
+2934 WTGENLYA
-2942 LPQDGSGINWILK
+2942 LPQDGSGINWILT

-2988 MLNCK
+2988 LLHCK

-3018 VLNSVANIAFAGG
+3018 VINSVANIAFAGG
-3031 AMSVAMNDLNSATD
+3031 AMSVSMNDLNTAAD
-3045 SIEGRVSMKN
+3045 SIEGRVSMRN

-3061 GVMREWERGNH
+3061 GVMREWDRGND
-3072 LWIDI
+3072 LWVDV

-3096 YDTNSYGFIM
+3096 FDTNAYGLVM

-3163 GTLSWMH
+3163 GTLSWMR

-3217 GLRYVWAKSGKYDTK
+3217 GLRYVLAKSGKYDTK

-3264 SGWNVRPQADVT
+3264 SGWNIRPQADVT

-3314 GVQADKGPATIGV
+3314 GVQADKGPATFGV
-3327 RYGFTGGTKGKADHM
+3327 RYGFTGGTKGKADHA
-3342 FKLEARYRF
+3342 FKFEARYRF

>member
-1 MNKIYKKIWNRSR
+1 MNKIFKKVWNRRR

-32 AGVIIGTVAFLTAV
+32 TSVIVGAALLLSSMMAANAATINGDTSWNDIAYSFHDNGSSMIGSNYVINGSLTVPYRGQTGWTFVAFDCSHGDTGRPVQSLTVRDNMTIDNKAIFILAGHGSGRGGSNGTLSVGGDLNLNGSLYFGLDRGGETGSVQVNGVLRLGQSGVLGDSSYQNTNPKINLNANVLDTSGTVDFK
-46 GNNAGATDIT
+46 
-56 VTQSQAVSG
+56 SG
-65 NYGQVVIGG
+65 NGA
-74 NLGTKEVTIRTP
+74 
-86 NSIGYSS
+86 
-93 DSRQYQG
+93 
-100 SDPSKIDYSYDPH
+100 
-113 LRTPF
+113 
-118 STGYYVNGRR
+118 VN
-128 VGENEFFNYWSNSA
+128 F
-142 GGSSVNADLQSTISA
+142 
-157 GSSLVANNLT
+157 
-167 LSSNTASAVT
+167 
-177 KLTYLGIGYHMSGQG
+177 
-192 GDGGWTYAYAG
+192 
-203 TDTSD
+203 
-208 PQTKNGVSNL
+208 
-218 VNNGG
+218 
-223 SLIAGSINLC
+223 
-233 PGCNYI
+233 
-239 QNSGSSNIDDIT
+239 
-251 GDGKVIIN
+251 GKVIVR
-259 GGEVTTNGLLTLN
+259 GGSYVDSYAVTMTISQGLELLGGTFVNRNPIVVGQNVGSYLTLGGGHFSN
-272 PAKAANLS
+272 AP
-280 VKDLNTLA
+280 TL
-288 SLNAISYAAGTKAS
+288 
-302 LGAFRPMSD
+302 
-311 KIQIGNA
+311 
-318 TLKIEGDYTQS
+318 
-329 IRDQASSAIKNKYG
+329 
-343 SGVNVQFTGNV
+343 
-354 ATDNSLDLSNG
+354 
-365 WTSTVL
+365 
-371 NSVFD
+371 
-376 ENRRADYLFHT
+376 
-387 LNWNGEGQDK
+387 
-397 VIGTGDISKNF
+397 
-408 GVKNVENV
+408 GVKNNGKVSV
-416 GSITVNSGATFAI
+416 TGGSYNFT
-429 LGDNAST
+429 
-436 RLAGNEFI
+436 
-444 ADHGTLIFGANGL
+444 TL
-457 ASGGTATN
+457 SKE
-465 VSIVNN
+465 N
-471 GTLKVFAG
+471 GTLTNFGTLAVTNFNQSGGSTK
-479 EFSINNL
+479 
-486 NLDGLLNNSGT
+486 NSGT
-497 LRLNDFNMGNNGRL
+497 LTITNSNLGGTLENVARLTLAGNVTTRGNLTSTGTLTNSGNWTEANRYTITGNLNNTGSINFQNGFRIQNGFMK
-511 VSSGTLQADRS
+511 SSGTVQTNDV
-522 KLFSIE
+522 FNIF
-528 DSHIDGLNVVDLGR
+528 DSLGTTGQQDLHYVGLGSSV
-542 PQPQE
+542 PQE
-547 VRQQLT
+547 VKTSLT
-553 EFFRKYVPENQ
+553 DFFQKYLPGTLAKSLVG
-564 KVLDEIA
+564 
-571 NHASFTGGKV
+571 HASLTGGKV
-581 IVRNAHLTET
+581 IVTGVTLTQT
-591 QRDDLIKAF
+591 QHDDLIKAF
-600 KDKFGGNTALEF
+600 KDQFGSKTELAL

-636 VEHLRDVIFVDR
+636 VDHLRGVIFVDR

-653 NGAIVV
+653 NGTIVV
-659 GNSGLRNNT
+659 GDSGLRNNT
-668 GFTGINEATG
+668 GFTGINEALA
-678 TTIQDGKELT
+678 TTVKDGKELT
-688 LIGGKSDGTGTRFT
+688 LIGGKADGTGNKFT
-702 LAERIISAVGDGA
+702 LADKIISVAGQGA

-729 YQGQAEQV
+729 YQGQAEDVQ
-737 HLSDKGELKVAAGDY
+737 LSDDGELKIAAGSY
-752 LVKNLNSSGGKTTVD
+752 HVKNLNSSKGKTTVD
-767 KNAVFNSENAT
+767 KDAT
-778 FTEKAVLENNGETVL
+778 FTSDNTTLSGAKFENNGTTQL
-793 GTLTGWNG
+793 ASLHGYDSAAFTNNKTLI
-801 AEVHNNSK
+801 
-809 LTVNGITQF
+809 VNGETQF
-818 GGRFINNANAK
+818 GGIFTNNKDATLK
-829 LVGTAD
+829 GTAHF
-835 LDGTLQN
+835 DGTLIN
-842 SQGASL
+842 AQGANL

-854 VNGTLR
+854 VIGTLR
-860 NFGYMEALDNST
+860 NRGYMEALEDST
-872 VFGTLENPGEI
+872 VYGTLINPGEI
-883 RLFNTAIGSRG
+883 RLYNTAIGARVDEKSG
-894 DGDIGTIGNTYTLKA
+894 HIGNTYTLIA

-916 GLIANAQGAVA
+916 GLISNAATGVA
-927 EFSGDDAELLIL
+927 QFTGEDSELTVL

-951 ADSLI
+951 ADSLV
-956 VNDGGYFINGD
+956 VNSGGHFINGD
-967 NAQQTFTA
+967 EAQEEIVV
-975 SPLRLRAVARAVA
+975 SGLRRKALARAVA
-988 RATEQLKNLTVSE
+988 RATEINGTLEVKE
-1001 GGTKTNNGLAYYG
+1001 GGRKDNNGIAYYG
-1014 TGTIAGEFINAT
+1014 TGSIAGVYNNAA
-1026 GAEAFGGVSDIFVDG
+1026 GAEAFGGISEQFAKG
-1041 SGLGITNTGSIK
+1041 AGLEITSKGQLH
-1053 NAGTFTFGGTL
+1053 NAGTFAFGGHL
-1064 NNSGSISG
+1064 
-1072 DGLIVFKR
+1072 
-1080 AGLGNDTF
+1080 
-1088 TNAGQI
+1088 TNAGTI
-1094 KTGSLE
+1094 DGDGTIIFAKSGLNANSFTNSGTITVGSLQ
-1100 ADNIKYVQTAG
+1100 ADGINYSQTAG
-1111 SLSSAS
+1111 NLTSGN

-1123 TVDLTGGTIEH
+1123 VVALTGGEMSH
-1134 TVLGSGNTYNLGA
+1134 EVLGESNTYNLGL
-1147 GSGSNDAATF
+1147 GSGSNDTAVF
-1157 TVGTLDS
+1157 TVTTLDS
-1164 SSVVNINRGAT
+1164 SSTVNINQGAT
-1175 LRTEHIAMDGHK
+1175 LRAEKIAMNGHK

-1199 LDQVFADL
+1199 LDQVFDGL

-1214 DAVNPDD
+1214 DAVSPDD
-1221 KVEVTSNPQIVTGVG
+1221 KVEVSSNPQIVTGIG
-1236 NVIDSVAEG
+1236 NVIGSVADG
-1245 VAFQWGTVAFDD
+1245 IAFKWGTVAFDD

-1273 AIGDV
+1273 ALGDV
-1278 PAERRGELEVAFNGK
+1278 PADKRGQLEVAFNGK
-1293 AAERFDVDLAN
+1293 AAERFNVDLAN
-1304 SIKATAAGTLAYA
+1304 SITATIEGNQAYA

-1335 SLVVGVNEKGA
+1335 SLVVGVNDRGHG
-1346 IVVPS
+1346 VVPS
-1351 SGIPNVLSQNM
+1351 TGTPNVLNQNM
-1362 GFMNVTGVTDG
+1362 GFMNVTGVKDG

-1385 GQSQPNPNL
+1385 GQANPNPNHD
-1394 APVELADGTMWVG
+1394 PIELADGTVYVG
-1407 GNRNDNG
+1407 GQKSG
-1414 TVTPSKLTLGSYGS
+1414 AEEVTPAKLTLGSYGS
-1428 ASATK
+1428 AAATR
-1433 GHLAQLNIGISPV
+1433 GHLAALNVGVDPTSGV
-1446 NNQLG
+1446 G
-1451 GAGGQV
+1451 GEGGQV
-1457 IVKNGVFTIDTLN
+1457 IVKNGEFTVDVLN
-1470 NGSAGYGED
+1470 NGSSGYGND

-1491 TTQLIVTN
+1491 TTQLIVGN
-1499 YAAVDGSAMSNH
+1499 YTAVDGGSMSNH
-1511 GLFKAE
+1511 GIFKATS
-1517 NIASR
+1517 IATTNTESFYR
-1522 NTNNSFVNHGTFEI
+1522 NYGTFEVS
-1536 GTADISGY
+1536 TADISGKI
-1544 LDNKGTASFDDLT
+1544 DNIGTATFKELT
-1557 LREYGTVNRQDA
+1557 LRELGSVNEKDA
-1569 ELTAGKLT
+1569 TLTAEKLT

-1583 AGASGTYAIRG
+1583 AGASGNHAIRG
-1594 ELDNQGKLSVTDELT
+1594 ALDNRGQLSVSDELT
-1609 VAGEVTN
+1609 VAGDVTN

-1625 VVQAA
+1625 TVKAA

-1636 AEAGSF
+1636 AEAGNF
-1642 INKALAKVDSVLTEA
+1642 INKALAKVDSLLTEA

-1700 ADGEL
+1700 AGGEL

-1729 LALTGLNITGGQVSN
+1729 LALTGLNITGGQVKN
-1744 DASAYFK
+1744 AAEAQFK
-1751 DAGVT
+1751 DSGVT
-1756 EIAMSDTGDVAIQ
+1756 KIEMAEATDVAIA
-1769 NAGLLELTELQL
+1769 NEGHLELADLQL
-1781 TKGTISG
+1781 VKGKVEGGSVGSKELTKADVQKDASVEAESVQFNHLNNV
-1788 GTVGVKETTIAS
+1788 GTV
-1800 VKADGVI
+1800 KATNF
-1807 DAASVGFKDLTNEGV
+1807 AA
-1822 ITVSDMF
+1822 
-1829 ASANTENSGTVEAAN
+1829 ANAENSGTVEAGN
-1844 IAMSEGDKFVN
+1844 IVMAENDRFENMLDG
-1855 EAGAT
+1855 T
-1860 AKADKL
+1860 TKADKL
-1866 DISGG
+1866 DIAGG

-1885 TQIGADGQF
+1885 TQIGAGGQL
-1894 TANGDTTLQQV
+1894 TANGDTKLQQV
-1905 VSADGIINLNKG
+1905 VSEGGTINLNQG
-1917 NLNIAELDAKDSVY
+1917 SLNIAELDAKDSVY
-1931 NQKAGNFKADKGFFE
+1931 NQTAGNFKADKGFFE
-1946 NSTLNIMG
+1946 NSTLNIKG

-1972 LGNNVVNISGTNKTP
+1972 LGNNVVNISGKNETP
-1987 IINNEDSAEDK
+1987 VINNEESAEKK

-2013 NSDTTVNIMEGGVLD
+2013 NSDTTVNIMKGGVLD
-2028 VAKIELDGKADS
+2028 VAEIKLDGSKANS

-2062 AIRIDATDA
+2062 AIRIDATDP

-2092 DEIKSGLNVESGN
+2092 DEIKTGLNVESGN

-2111 YFSASLIVS
+2111 WFSSSLIVS

-2133 NLTIN
+2133 DLTIN
-2138 FLGEMTAPFTI
+2138 FLGQMTAPFTV
-2149 TTANDLEKEGLD
+2149 TTANDLEAEGLD
-2161 VVLNPGIVLNTT
+2161 VVKNPGIVLNTT
-2173 TLHNEFAD
+2173 TLHNEFKD
-2181 EYNKDTD
+2181 EYNKEND
-2188 ASQTIK
+2188 ANQTVK
-2194 GLIIGAESNDPNT
+2194 GLVIGAASNDENT
-2207 NSINISMGFKDVSHT
+2207 NSINISMGFKDITHA

-2227 EGGKELVL
+2227 EGGKELAL
-2235 VGNTVNAIP
+2235 VGNAVNAIP
-2244 EGSFGDDANKLLK
+2244 EASFGDDANKLLK
-2257 DSADGG
+2257 DAADGG
-2263 SIDVNNGTF
+2263 SIDVNDGKF

-2295 GSLEAKNGEFAD
+2295 GALEAKNGEFAD

-2347 GKGPTFDVA
+2347 GTGPTFDVA
-2356 GSFTNKGENSILDAS
+2356 GSFTNKGENSVLDAS

-2385 GQADYKDMLV
+2385 GKADYKDMLV
-2395 AEGGSSTNSG
+2395 AEGGSSNNSG

-2424 IWNGVTVAENGK
+2424 IWNGVTVADKGK

-2448 FDVIG
+2448 FDVLG

-2479 NEGTANYD
+2479 NEGTANYE

-2499 SGFEKG
+2499 AGLEKG
-2505 DILTVATGGQHANS
+2505 DILTVATGAEHSNS
-2519 GTSIWNNVTIQTGA
+2519 GTSIWNNVTVQDGA
-2533 TSTVDAGAKETIT
+2533 TSTVEEGAKETINDA
-2546 GTYDIAGD
+2546 YVVAGD
-2554 RINKGEV
+2554 RTNKGEV
-2561 DATGVADTTV
+2561 DATGVENTQVT
-2571 SGKLDN
+2571 GTLDN
-2577 QGKSEYDDMTI
+2577 QGTSNYDDMTVE
-2588 QAGGNSDNSGYEKGD
+2588 AGGKSDNSGYEKGD
-2603 ILTIEDGGEHTNSGT
+2603 ILTIADGGEHTNSGT
-2618 SIWNNQTVEKGGSSV
+2618 SIWNNQTVKEGGTSV

-2698 GDILTVDKG
+2698 GDILTIDKG

-2716 IWNNVVVAGGEVNN
+2716 IWNNVVVAGGDVNN

-2850 PDKDNH
+2850 TDKDNH

-2872 VIDSAILSDG
+2872 VIDSSILTDG

-2921 TDGNESDGMWTGG
+2921 TGGNESDGMWTGG

-2993 SGDAGA
+2993 SGDPGA

-3018 VLNSVANIAFAGG
+3018 ILNSVANIAFAGG

-3061 GVMREWERGNH
+3061 GVMREWERGND
-3072 LWIDI
+3072 LWIDV

-3096 YDTNSYGFIM
+3096 YDTNSYGFVM

-3123 SYNHGSLDSTG
+3123 SYHHGSLDSTG

-3314 GVQADKGPATIGV
+3314 GIQADKGPATIGV

>member
-1 MNKIYKKIWNRSR
+1 MNKIFKKVWNRKR

-27 SQSSK
+27 SQ
-32 AGVIIGTVAFLTAV
+32 
-46 GNNAGATDIT
+46 NAGKAAVITVGLALALASTPSYAIYKHIYAGESTAGQNLDYAEQDYSLNLHGNYTVGAGSNVSWSVRGRAAFNIGPDNTVTTVNGNLLLHSWNSGDLGHFTWDRSNSILVNNTGSLYIGDYDEIGNLTRGGTDKSNNLTEFRLKDSSSITINGRGFSNTTFVQEGNSVLSVNGSGMIFDGPFHINGNSRVDVHNNLQTRSNTYMTGGTINPYGNWINTGSFNLQGGNVNAGNGNLINNGT
-56 VTQSQAVSG
+56 VTQTGGNFSSKLTGSGTYNYNGGSFNASKVSGDIVVNIASGLGASTSNFEGGNINNRGTLTVNGGWYKNLNNYGTANFNGNATIAKTTNYGTINSYGAVNFTDKLNTSGTLNTHDGVWSFGPSGVLAVSG
-65 NYGQVVIGG
+65 GIVQTNNSFNVFDS
-74 NLGTKEVTIRTP
+74 LGTTAQQEL
-86 NSIGYSS
+86 
-93 DSRQYQG
+93 
-100 SDPSKIDYSYDPH
+100 H
-113 LRTPF
+113 
-118 STGYYVNGRR
+118 YVG
-128 VGENEFFNYWSNSA
+128 
-142 GGSSVNADLQSTISA
+142 
-157 GSSLVANNLT
+157 
-167 LSSNTASAVT
+167 
-177 KLTYLGIGYHMSGQG
+177 
-192 GDGGWTYAYAG
+192 
-203 TDTSD
+203 
-208 PQTKNGVSNL
+208 
-218 VNNGG
+218 
-223 SLIAGSINLC
+223 
-233 PGCNYI
+233 
-239 QNSGSSNIDDIT
+239 
-251 GDGKVIIN
+251 
-259 GGEVTTNGLLTLN
+259 
-272 PAKAANLS
+272 
-280 VKDLNTLA
+280 
-288 SLNAISYAAGTKAS
+288 
-302 LGAFRPMSD
+302 
-311 KIQIGNA
+311 
-318 TLKIEGDYTQS
+318 
-329 IRDQASSAIKNKYG
+329 
-343 SGVNVQFTGNV
+343 
-354 ATDNSLDLSNG
+354 
-365 WTSTVL
+365 L
-371 NSVFD
+371 NSVLPQ
-376 ENRRADYLFHT
+376 E
-387 LNWNGEGQDK
+387 
-397 VIGTGDISKNF
+397 
-408 GVKNVENV
+408 VK
-416 GSITVNSGATFAI
+416 SS
-429 LGDNAST
+429 
-436 RLAGNEFI
+436 
-444 ADHGTLIFGANGL
+444 
-457 ASGGTATN
+457 
-465 VSIVNN
+465 
-471 GTLKVFAG
+471 
-479 EFSINNL
+479 
-486 NLDGLLNNSGT
+486 
-497 LRLNDFNMGNNGRL
+497 LNDFFTKYAPG
-511 VSSGTLQADRS
+511 SIAQ
-522 KLFSIE
+522 KLI
-528 DSHIDGLNVVDLGR
+528 
-542 PQPQE
+542 
-547 VRQQLT
+547 
-553 EFFRKYVPENQ
+553 
-564 KVLDEIA
+564 

-581 IVRNAHLTET
+581 VVTGVELTQT
-591 QRDDLIKAF
+591 QADDLKKAF

-612 QGTISGVSHDDKLT
+612 QGTIAGVSHDDRLT

-648 NLEGE
+648 KLEGE

-659 GNSGLRNNT
+659 GDSGLRNNT

-688 LIGGKSDGTGTRFT
+688 LIGGKSDGTGNRFT

-1064 NNSGSISG
+1064 NNSGSITG
-1072 DGLIVFKR
+1072 DGLIVFI
-1080 AGLGNDTF
+1080 GNDTF

-1094 KTGSLE
+1094 NVGSLE
-1100 ADNIKYVQTAG
+1100 AANVKYVQTAG

-1293 AAERFDVDLAN
+1293 AAERFNVDLAN

-1351 SGIPNVLSQNM
+1351 SGTPNVLSQNM

-1394 APVELADGTMWVG
+1394 APVELADGTVWVG

-2235 VGNTVNAIP
+2235 VGNAVNAIP

-2505 DILTVATGGQHANS
+2505 DILTVATGAEHSNS
-2519 GTSIWNNVTIQTGA
+2519 GTSIWNNVTVQDGA
-2533 TSTVDAGAKETIT
+2533 TSTVEDGAKETINDA
-2546 GTYDIAGD
+2546 YVVAGD
-2554 RINKGEV
+2554 RTNKGEV
-2561 DATGVADTTV
+2561 DATGVENTQVT
-2571 SGKLDN
+2571 GTLDN
-2577 QGKSEYDDMTI
+2577 QGTSNYDDMTVE
-2588 QAGGNSDNSGYEKGD
+2588 AGGKSDNSGYEKGD
-2603 ILTIEDGGEHTNSGT
+2603 ILTIADGGEHTNSGT
-2618 SIWNNQTVEKGGSSV
+2618 SIWNNQTVKEGGTSV

-2650 DKTNKGEVDAKG
+2650 DKTNRGEVDAKG

-2698 GDILTVDKG
+2698 GDILTIDKG

-2716 IWNNVVVAGGEVNN
+2716 IWNNVVVAGGDVNN

-2760 NGGDLVIGNDKDRT
+2760 SGGDLVIGNDKDRT

-2850 PDKDNH
+2850 TDKDNH

-2872 VIDSAILSDG
+2872 VIDSSILTDG

-2902 LVLGNIEEVG
+2902 LILGNIEEVG

-2921 TDGNESDGMWTGG
+2921 TGGNESDGRWTGG

-2993 SGDAGA
+2993 SGDPGA

-3018 VLNSVANIAFAGG
+3018 ILNSVANIAFAGG

-3055 EAFTEY
+3055 EAFTEN
-3061 GVMREWERGNH
+3061 GVMREWERGND
-3072 LWIDI
+3072 LWIDV

-3096 YDTNSYGFIM
+3096 YDTNSYGFVM

>member
-1 MNKIYKKIWNRSR
+1 MNKIFKKVWNRKR

-27 SQSSK
+27 SQ
-32 AGVIIGTVAFLTAV
+32 
-46 GNNAGATDIT
+46 NAGKAAVITVGLALALASTPSYAIYKHIYGGESTAGQNLDYAEQDYSLNLHGNYTVGAGSNVSWSVRGKASFNIGPDNTVTTVNGNLLLHSWHSEDLGHFTWDKSNSILVNSTGSLYIGDYDEIGNLTRGGTDKSNNLTEFRLKDSSSITINGRGFSNTTFVQEGNSVLSVNGSGMVFDGPFHIDGNSRVDVHNNLQTRSNTYMTGGTINPYGNWINTGSFNLQGGNVNAGNGSLINNGT
-56 VTQSQAVSG
+56 VTQTGGNFSSKLTGSGTYNYNGGSFNASKVSGDIVVNIASGLGASTSNFEGGNINNRGTLTVNGGWYKNLNNYGTANFNGNATIAKTTNYGTINSYGAVNFTDKLNTSGTLNTHDGVWSFGPSGVLAVSG
-65 NYGQVVIGG
+65 GIVQTNNSFNVFDS
-74 NLGTKEVTIRTP
+74 LGTTAQQEL
-86 NSIGYSS
+86 
-93 DSRQYQG
+93 
-100 SDPSKIDYSYDPH
+100 H
-113 LRTPF
+113 
-118 STGYYVNGRR
+118 YVG
-128 VGENEFFNYWSNSA
+128 
-142 GGSSVNADLQSTISA
+142 
-157 GSSLVANNLT
+157 
-167 LSSNTASAVT
+167 
-177 KLTYLGIGYHMSGQG
+177 
-192 GDGGWTYAYAG
+192 
-203 TDTSD
+203 
-208 PQTKNGVSNL
+208 
-218 VNNGG
+218 
-223 SLIAGSINLC
+223 
-233 PGCNYI
+233 
-239 QNSGSSNIDDIT
+239 
-251 GDGKVIIN
+251 
-259 GGEVTTNGLLTLN
+259 
-272 PAKAANLS
+272 
-280 VKDLNTLA
+280 
-288 SLNAISYAAGTKAS
+288 
-302 LGAFRPMSD
+302 
-311 KIQIGNA
+311 
-318 TLKIEGDYTQS
+318 
-329 IRDQASSAIKNKYG
+329 
-343 SGVNVQFTGNV
+343 
-354 ATDNSLDLSNG
+354 
-365 WTSTVL
+365 L
-371 NSVFD
+371 NSVLPQ
-376 ENRRADYLFHT
+376 E
-387 LNWNGEGQDK
+387 
-397 VIGTGDISKNF
+397 
-408 GVKNVENV
+408 VK
-416 GSITVNSGATFAI
+416 SS
-429 LGDNAST
+429 
-436 RLAGNEFI
+436 
-444 ADHGTLIFGANGL
+444 
-457 ASGGTATN
+457 
-465 VSIVNN
+465 
-471 GTLKVFAG
+471 
-479 EFSINNL
+479 
-486 NLDGLLNNSGT
+486 
-497 LRLNDFNMGNNGRL
+497 LNDFFTKYAPG
-511 VSSGTLQADRS
+511 SIAQ
-522 KLFSIE
+522 KLI
-528 DSHIDGLNVVDLGR
+528 
-542 PQPQE
+542 
-547 VRQQLT
+547 
-553 EFFRKYVPENQ
+553 
-564 KVLDEIA
+564 

-581 IVRNAHLTET
+581 VVTGVELTQT
-591 QRDDLIKAF
+591 QADDLKKAF

-612 QGTISGVSHDDKLT
+612 QGTIAGVSHDDRLT

-648 NLEGE
+648 KLEGE

-659 GNSGLRNNT
+659 GDSGLRNNT

-688 LIGGKSDGTGTRFT
+688 LIGGKSDGTGNHFT

-778 FTEKAVLENNGETVL
+778 FTDKAVLENNGETVL

-944 SNNGTLI
+944 SNNGTLL

-967 NAQQTFTA
+967 DAQKTFTA
-975 SPLRLRAVARAVA
+975 SPLRLRVVARAVA

-1014 TGTIAGEFINAT
+1014 TGSIAGEFINAA
-1026 GAEAFGGVSDIFVDG
+1026 GAEAYGGVSDIFVDG

-1064 NNSGSISG
+1064 NNSGSITG

-1094 KTGSLE
+1094 NVGSLE
-1100 ADNIKYVQTAG
+1100 AANVKYVQTAG

-1245 VAFQWGTVAFDD
+1245 VAFQWGTVVFDD

-1293 AAERFDVDLAN
+1293 AAERFNVDLAN

-1351 SGIPNVLSQNM
+1351 SGTPNVLSQNM

-1394 APVELADGTMWVG
+1394 APVELVDGTVWVG

-1536 GTADISGY
+1536 GIADISGY

-1609 VAGEVTN
+1609 VAGDVSN
-1616 SGELNAEKA
+1616 SGELNAEKS

-1636 AEAGSF
+1636 AEAGNF
-1642 INKALAKVDSVLTEA
+1642 INNALVKFDSLLTEA
-1657 GSIVSNATD
+1657 GSIVSNAAD

-1769 NAGLLELTELQL
+1769 NGGLLDLTDLQL

-1800 VKADGVI
+1800 VKVDGVI

-1822 ITVSDMF
+1822 ITVSDVF
-1829 ASANTENSGTVEAAN
+1829 ASANTENSSTVDAAN
-1844 IAMSEGDKFVN
+1844 IAMSDGDKFVN
-1855 EAGAT
+1855 KAGAT
-1860 AKADKL
+1860 ATSDKL
-1866 DISGG
+1866 DLAGG
-1871 EFVNEAGDTSGIVL
+1871 EFVNEAGDTSGIAL
-1885 TQIGADGQF
+1885 TQIGENGQF

-1905 VSADGIINLNKG
+1905 GSAGGTINLNKG

-1931 NQKAGNFKADKGFFE
+1931 NQTAGNFKADKGFFE

-1972 LGNNVVNISGTNKTP
+1972 LGNNVVNISGPNKTP
-1987 IINNEDSAEDK
+1987 VINNEDSAKDK

-2028 VAKIELDGKADS
+2028 VAEIRLDGSKADS
-2040 INLKGGVLQ
+2040 INLKGGVIQ

-2062 AIRIDATDA
+2062 AIRIDAVDP

-2080 TVLSATTVGAVK
+2080 EVLSATTVGAVK
-2092 DEIKSGLNVESGN
+2092 DEIKTGLNVESGN

-2111 YFSASLIVS
+2111 WFSSSLIVS

-2133 NLTIN
+2133 DLTIN
-2138 FLGEMTAPFTI
+2138 FLGQMTAPFTV

-2173 TLHNEFAD
+2173 TLHNEFAK
-2181 EYNKDTD
+2181 EYDKEND
-2188 ASQTIK
+2188 ANQTVRA
-2194 GLIIGAESNDPNT
+2194 LVIGATSNDENT
-2207 NSINISMGFKDVSHT
+2207 NSINISMGFKDITHA
-2222 DKVTI
+2222 DKVRI
-2227 EGGKELVL
+2227 EGGKELAL
-2235 VGNTVNAIP
+2235 VGNAVNAIP
-2244 EGSFGDDANKLLK
+2244 EASFGDEANKLLK
-2257 DSADGG
+2257 DAADGG
-2263 SIDVNNGTF
+2263 SIDVNNGKF

-2307 WTIANNGNVHVHS
+2307 WTIANSGNVHVHS

-2347 GKGPTFDVA
+2347 GTGPTFDVA

-2561 DATGVADTTV
+2561 DATGVADTKV

-2716 IWNNVVVAGGEVNN
+2716 IWNNVVVAGGDVNN
-2730 TGDIETEKL
+2730 TGGIETEKL

-2850 PDKDNH
+2850 TDKDNH

-3106 GYDRKFADKPII
+3106 GYDRKLADKSVI
-3118 LGAAF
+3118 LGGAF

-3217 GLRYVWAKSGKYDTK
+3217 GIRYVWAKSGNYDTK

>member
-1 MNKIYKKIWNRSR
+1 MNKIFKKIWNRER
-14 GCFVAVSEAMTAA
+14 GCFVAVSEAVSSLSQNGGKTSCLILAAVLTNSTNSISAEITA
-27 SQSSK
+27 SQPSTEVGSGTYVLNITSSEK
-32 AGVIIGTVAFLTAV
+32 EVLNHYSLGHLGRYEIRSDSDDKRREQEKLSRCRAIAACAKDLDDGYTVSVSYSYTRYKDGGAGDADRGTVDVTDGRINGDNGIRKEKIIG
-46 GNNAGATDIT
+46 
-56 VTQSQAVSG
+56 
-65 NYGQVVIGG
+65 
-74 NLGTKEVTIRTP
+74 
-86 NSIGYSS
+86 
-93 DSRQYQG
+93 
-100 SDPSKIDYSYDPH
+100 
-113 LRTPF
+113 
-118 STGYYVNGRR
+118 
-128 VGENEFFNYWSNSA
+128 SA
-142 GGSSVNADLQSTISA
+142 
-157 GSSLVANNLT
+157 
-167 LSSNTASAVT
+167 
-177 KLTYLGIGYHMSGQG
+177 
-192 GDGGWTYAYAG
+192 
-203 TDTSD
+203 
-208 PQTKNGVSNL
+208 
-218 VNNGG
+218 VNNG
-223 SLIAGSINLC
+223 SNVVLDRIHFDN
-233 PGCNYI
+233 PDNTYT
-239 QNSGSSNIDDIT
+239 QNSGSTTIGDIE
-251 GDGKVIIN
+251 GPGKVIIN
-259 GGEVTTNGLLTLN
+259 GGDVTANGLLSIASAK
-272 PAKAANLS
+272 PANIS
-280 VKDLNTLA
+280 VKDLHSLA
-288 SLNAISYAAGTKAS
+288 NLNAISYAAGTKAS
-302 LGAFRPMSD
+302 FGGLTSVANSL
-311 KIQIGNA
+311 QVGNA
-318 TLKIEGDYTQS
+318 TLKVGGDYTQN
-329 IRDQASSAIKNKYG
+329 IRNQAVSAIQNRFG
-343 SGVNVQFTGNV
+343 ASVNVVFTGNLAV
-354 ATDNSLDLSNG
+354 DNSLDLSRG
-365 WTSTVL
+365 WTSEVL
-371 NSVFD
+371 NSVFN
-376 ENRRADYLFHT
+376 ENGRADYLFHT
-387 LNWNGEGQDK
+387 LNWNAEEQDQT
-397 VIGTGDISKNF
+397 IGSGYIQRNF
-408 GVKNVENV
+408 GVKNIDNA
-416 GSITVNSGATFAI
+416 GLITVNNGAVFAI
-429 LGDNAST
+429 LGERADTKLGGGSFT
-436 RLAGNEFI
+436 
-444 ADHGTLIFGANGL
+444 ADHGTLVFGANGV
-457 ASGGTATN
+457 ASGGDAWK
-465 VSIVNN
+465 VSVVNN
-471 GTLKVFAG
+471 GTLRISSGDFT
-479 EFSINNL
+479 IHNL
-486 NLDGLLNNSGT
+486 RLEGTAYNLGT
-497 LRLNDFNMGNNGRL
+497 LRLSEFQFGDKGHL
-511 VSSGTLQADRS
+511 ISSGTLQADRS

-528 DSHIDGLNVVDLGR
+528 DSHIDGLNVVDLGSTK
-542 PQPQE
+542 PQE

-564 KVLDEIA
+564 KVLDEIV
-571 NHASFTGGKV
+571 NHTQFTGGKV
-581 IVRNAHLTET
+581 IVTNAHLTET
-591 QRDDLIKAF
+591 QRDDLVKAF

-612 QGTISGVSHDDKLT
+612 QGTIAGVSHDDRLT

-648 NLEGE
+648 KLEGE

-659 GNSGLRNNT
+659 GDSGLRNNT

-688 LIGGKSDGTGTRFT
+688 LIGGKSDGTGNRFT

-778 FTEKAVLENNGETVL
+778 FTDKAVLENNGETVL

-1064 NNSGSISG
+1064 NNSGSITG

-1080 AGLGNDTF
+1080 AGNDTF

-1094 KTGSLE
+1094 NVGSLE
-1100 ADNIKYVQTAG
+1100 AANVKYVQTAG

-1293 AAERFDVDLAN
+1293 AAERFNVDLAN

-1351 SGIPNVLSQNM
+1351 SGTPNVLSQNM

-1394 APVELADGTMWVG
+1394 APVELADGTVWVG

-2235 VGNTVNAIP
+2235 VGNAVNAIP

-2505 DILTVATGGQHANS
+2505 DILTVATGAEHSNS
-2519 GTSIWNNVTIQTGA
+2519 GTSIWNNVTVQDGA
-2533 TSTVDAGAKETIT
+2533 TSTVEDGAKETINDA
-2546 GTYDIAGD
+2546 YVVAGD
-2554 RINKGEV
+2554 RTNKGEV
-2561 DATGVADTTV
+2561 DATGVENTQVT
-2571 SGKLDN
+2571 GTLDN
-2577 QGKSEYDDMTI
+2577 QGTSNYDDMTVE
-2588 QAGGNSDNSGYEKGD
+2588 AGGKSDNSGYEKGD
-2603 ILTIEDGGEHTNSGT
+2603 ILTIADGGEHTNSGT
-2618 SIWNNQTVEKGGSSV
+2618 SIWNNQTVKEGGTSV

-2650 DKTNKGEVDAKG
+2650 DKTNRGEVDAKG

-2698 GDILTVDKG
+2698 GDILTIDKG

-2716 IWNNVVVAGGEVNN
+2716 IWNNVVVAGGDVNN

-2850 PDKDNH
+2850 TDKDNH

-2872 VIDSAILSDG
+2872 VIDSSILTDG

-2902 LVLGNIEEVG
+2902 LILGNIEEVG

-2921 TDGNESDGMWTGG
+2921 TGGNESDGRWTGG

-2961 KIWVNATLADVRTV
+2961 QIWVNATLADVRTV

-2993 SGDAGA
+2993 SGDPGA

-3018 VLNSVANIAFAGG
+3018 ILNSVANIAFAGG

-3055 EAFTEY
+3055 EAFTEN
-3061 GVMREWERGNH
+3061 GVMREWERGND
-3072 LWIDI
+3072 LWIDV

-3096 YDTNSYGFIM
+3096 YDTNSYGFVM

>member
-1 MNKIYKKIWNRSR
+1 MNKIFKKIWNRKR

-27 SQSSK
+27 SQNTGKAAVITVGLALALASTPSYAIYKHIYAGESTAGQNLDYAEQDYSLNLHGNYTVGAGSNVSWSVRGRAAFNIGPDNTVTTVNGNLLLHSWHSEDLGHFTWDRSNSILVNSTGSLYIGDYDEIGNLTRGGTDKSNNLTEFRLKDSSSITIN
-32 AGVIIGTVAFLTAV
+32 GRGFSNTTFVQEGNSVLSVNGSGMIFDGPFHINGNSRVDVHNNLQTRSNTYMTGGTINPY
-46 GNNAGATDIT
+46 GNWINTGSFNLQGGNVNAGNGNLINNGT
-56 VTQSQAVSG
+56 VTQTGGNFSSKLTGSGTYNYNGGSFNASKVSGDIVVNIASGLGASTSNFEGGNINNRGTLTVNGGWYKNLNNYGTANFNGNATIAKTTNYGTINSYGAVNFTDKLNTSGTLNTHDGVWSFGPSGVLAVSG
-65 NYGQVVIGG
+65 GIVQTNNAFNVFDS
-74 NLGTKEVTIRTP
+74 LGTTAQQEL
-86 NSIGYSS
+86 
-93 DSRQYQG
+93 
-100 SDPSKIDYSYDPH
+100 H
-113 LRTPF
+113 
-118 STGYYVNGRR
+118 YVG
-128 VGENEFFNYWSNSA
+128 
-142 GGSSVNADLQSTISA
+142 
-157 GSSLVANNLT
+157 
-167 LSSNTASAVT
+167 
-177 KLTYLGIGYHMSGQG
+177 
-192 GDGGWTYAYAG
+192 
-203 TDTSD
+203 
-208 PQTKNGVSNL
+208 
-218 VNNGG
+218 
-223 SLIAGSINLC
+223 
-233 PGCNYI
+233 
-239 QNSGSSNIDDIT
+239 
-251 GDGKVIIN
+251 
-259 GGEVTTNGLLTLN
+259 
-272 PAKAANLS
+272 
-280 VKDLNTLA
+280 
-288 SLNAISYAAGTKAS
+288 
-302 LGAFRPMSD
+302 
-311 KIQIGNA
+311 
-318 TLKIEGDYTQS
+318 
-329 IRDQASSAIKNKYG
+329 
-343 SGVNVQFTGNV
+343 
-354 ATDNSLDLSNG
+354 
-365 WTSTVL
+365 L
-371 NSVFD
+371 NSVLPQ
-376 ENRRADYLFHT
+376 E
-387 LNWNGEGQDK
+387 
-397 VIGTGDISKNF
+397 
-408 GVKNVENV
+408 VK
-416 GSITVNSGATFAI
+416 SS
-429 LGDNAST
+429 
-436 RLAGNEFI
+436 
-444 ADHGTLIFGANGL
+444 
-457 ASGGTATN
+457 
-465 VSIVNN
+465 
-471 GTLKVFAG
+471 
-479 EFSINNL
+479 
-486 NLDGLLNNSGT
+486 
-497 LRLNDFNMGNNGRL
+497 LNDFFTKYAPG
-511 VSSGTLQADRS
+511 SIAQ
-522 KLFSIE
+522 KLI
-528 DSHIDGLNVVDLGR
+528 
-542 PQPQE
+542 
-547 VRQQLT
+547 
-553 EFFRKYVPENQ
+553 
-564 KVLDEIA
+564 

-581 IVRNAHLTET
+581 VVTGVELTQT
-591 QRDDLIKAF
+591 QADDLKKAF

-612 QGTISGVSHDDKLT
+612 QGTIAGVSHDDRLT

-648 NLEGE
+648 KLEGE

-659 GNSGLRNNT
+659 GDSGLRNNT

-688 LIGGKSDGTGTRFT
+688 LIGGKSDGTGNRFT

-778 FTEKAVLENNGETVL
+778 FTDKAVLENNGETVL

-1064 NNSGSISG
+1064 NNSGSITG

-1094 KTGSLE
+1094 NVGSLE
-1100 ADNIKYVQTAG
+1100 AANVKYVQTAG

-1293 AAERFDVDLAN
+1293 AAERFNVDLAN

-1351 SGIPNVLSQNM
+1351 SGTPNVLSQNM

-1394 APVELADGTMWVG
+1394 APVELADGTVWVG

-1609 VAGEVTN
+1609 VAGDVSN
-1616 SGELNAEKA
+1616 SGELNAEKS

-1636 AEAGSF
+1636 AEAGNF
-1642 INKALAKVDSVLTEA
+1642 INNALVKFDSLLTEA
-1657 GSIVSNATD
+1657 GSIVSNAAD

-1769 NAGLLELTELQL
+1769 NGGLLDLTDLQL

-1822 ITVSDMF
+1822 ITVSDVF
-1829 ASANTENSGTVEAAN
+1829 ASANTENSGTVDAAN
-1844 IAMSEGDKFVN
+1844 IAMSDGDKFVN
-1855 EAGAT
+1855 KAGAT
-1860 AKADKL
+1860 ATSDKL
-1866 DISGG
+1866 DLAGG

-1905 VSADGIINLNKG
+1905 GSAGGTINLNKG

-1931 NQKAGNFKADKGFFE
+1931 NQTAGNFKADKGFFE

-1972 LGNNVVNISGTNKTP
+1972 LGNNVVNISGPNKTP
-1987 IINNEDSAEDK
+1987 VINNEDSAEDK

-2028 VAKIELDGKADS
+2028 VAEIKLDGTKADS

-2062 AIRIDATDA
+2062 AIRIDAADP

-2080 TVLSATTVGAVK
+2080 EVLSATTVGAVK
-2092 DEIKSGLNVESGN
+2092 DEIKTGLNVESGN

-2111 YFSASLIVS
+2111 WFSSSLIVS

-2138 FLGEMTAPFTI
+2138 FLGQMTAPFTV

-2235 VGNTVNAIP
+2235 VGNAVNAIP

-2356 GSFTNKGENSILDAS
+2356 GSFTNKGEISILDAS

-2505 DILTVATGGQHANS
+2505 DILTVATGAEHSNS
-2519 GTSIWNNVTIQTGA
+2519 GTSIWNNVTVQDGA
-2533 TSTVDAGAKETIT
+2533 TSTVEDGAKETINDA
-2546 GTYDIAGD
+2546 YVVAGD
-2554 RINKGEV
+2554 RTNKGEV
-2561 DATGVADTTV
+2561 DATGVENTQVT
-2571 SGKLDN
+2571 GTLDN
-2577 QGKSEYDDMTI
+2577 QGTSNYDDMTVE
-2588 QAGGNSDNSGYEKGD
+2588 ADGKSDNSGYEKGD
-2603 ILTIEDGGEHTNSGT
+2603 ILTIADGGEHTNSGT
-2618 SIWNNQTVEKGGSSV
+2618 SIWNNQTVKEGGTSV

-2650 DKTNKGEVDAKG
+2650 DKTNRGEVDAKG

-2698 GDILTVDKG
+2698 GDILTIDKG

-2716 IWNNVVVAGGEVNN
+2716 IWNNVVVAGGDVNN

-2850 PDKDNH
+2850 TDKDNH

-2872 VIDSAILSDG
+2872 VIDSSILTDG

-2902 LVLGNIEEVG
+2902 LILGNIEEVG

-2921 TDGNESDGMWTGG
+2921 TGGNESDGRWTGG

-2993 SGDAGA
+2993 SGDPGA

-3018 VLNSVANIAFAGG
+3018 ILNSVANIAFAGG

-3055 EAFTEY
+3055 EAFTEN
-3061 GVMREWERGNH
+3061 GVMREWERGND
-3072 LWIDI
+3072 LWIDV

-3096 YDTNSYGFIM
+3096 YDTNSYGFVM

-3163 GTLSWMH
+3163 GTLSWMR

-3264 SGWNVRPQADVT
+3264 SGWNIRPQADVT

-3314 GVQADKGPATIGV
+3314 GVQADKGPATFGV
-3327 RYGFTGGTKGKADHM
+3327 RYGFTGGTKGKADHA
-3342 FKLEARYRF
+3342 FKFEARYRF

>member
-1 MNKIYKKIWNRSR
+1 MNKIFKKVWNRRR
-14 GCFVAVSEAMTAA
+14 GCFVAVSEAMSSVCQGKTKAVLAA
-27 SQSSK
+27 SLLLVAQVPAFALVTINGDVVGKDPQFQFQGRGPALADSHTINGNLTWNLGREGDFRRSFLCVSIGAGYFSSLSNTLI
-32 AGVIIGTVAFLTAV
+32 VN
-46 GNNAGATDIT
+46 GNFNINNNSWVHIAHNGDE
-56 VTQSQAVSG
+56 
-65 NYGQVVIGG
+65 GG
-74 NLGTKEVTIRTP
+74 NIYSALNISKDLNI
-86 NSIGYSS
+86 SS
-93 DSRQYQG
+93 DSEL
-100 SDPSKIDYSYDPH
+100 SLI
-113 LRTPF
+113 
-118 STGYYVNGRR
+118 
-128 VGENEFFNYWSNSA
+128 SN
-142 GGSSVNADLQSTISA
+142 GGSGNDPTIHASLNVGGTVYNSGRLISYGGTQA
-157 GSSLVANNLT
+157 GR
-167 LSSNTASAVT
+167 
-177 KLTYLGIGYHMSGQG
+177 TYGSFSI
-192 GDGGWTYAYAG
+192 
-203 TDTSD
+203 
-208 PQTKNGVSNL
+208 NNL
-218 VNNGG
+218 VNNGTFVFDSPNALNG
-223 SLIAGSINLC
+223 TFNNITQAGGYFQQGGTN
-233 PGCNYI
+233 
-239 QNSGSSNIDDIT
+239 DFH
-251 GDGKVIIN
+251 IN
-259 GGEVTTNGLLTLN
+259 GTLTVSGGTVGNNDAIVVGADQGKFSVGQGLNL
-272 PAKAANLS
+272 AGGAVGNLS
-280 VKDLNTLA
+280 VLTHVGGSVMVSAGSYGIGTLNKSNGTLTNK
-288 SLNAISYAAGTKAS
+288 STLTVSNFNQSNGTTTNS
-302 LGAFRPMSD
+302 GNLT
-311 KIQIGNA
+311 IGNA
-318 TLKIEGDYTQS
+318 NLGGTLNSTGTL
-329 IRDQASSAIKNKYG
+329 NL
-343 SGVNVQFTGNV
+343 TGNV
-354 ATDNSLDLSNG
+354 VTRGNL
-365 WTSTVL
+365 TST
-371 NSVFD
+371 
-376 ENRRADYLFHT
+376 
-387 LNWNGEGQDK
+387 G
-397 VIGTGDISKNF
+397 
-408 GVKNVENV
+408 
-416 GSITVNSGATFAI
+416 
-429 LGDNAST
+429 
-436 RLAGNEFI
+436 
-444 ADHGTLIFGANGL
+444 
-457 ASGGTATN
+457 
-465 VSIVNN
+465 
-471 GTLKVFAG
+471 
-479 EFSINNL
+479 NL
-486 NLDGLLNNSGT
+486 NNRGNWTETNRYTIAANLNNSGSV
-497 LRLNDFNMGNNGRL
+497 NFQNGFEFGNGRL
-511 VSSGTLQADRS
+511 TSSGTVQTNNVFDV
-522 KLFSIE
+522 FDSIGE
-528 DSHIDGLNVVDLGR
+528 TGQQDLHYVGLGSSV
-542 PQPQE
+542 PQE
-547 VRQQLT
+547 VKTSLT
-553 EFFRKYVPENQ
+553 DFFLKYLPGKLAQN
-564 KVLDEIA
+564 LIS
-571 NHASFTGGKV
+571 HASFTGGKV
-581 IVRNAHLTET
+581 IVTGVELTQT
-591 QRDDLIKAF
+591 QADDLKKAF
-600 KDKFGGNTALEF
+600 KDKFGSATSLEF
-612 QGTISGVSHDDKLT
+612 QGTIAGVSHDDKLT

-659 GNSGLRNNT
+659 GDSGLRNNT

-688 LIGGKSDGTGTRFT
+688 LIGGKSDGTGNRFT

-778 FTEKAVLENNGETVL
+778 FTDKAVLENNGETVL

-909 TGKTQVS
+909 TGKTQVC

-967 NAQQTFTA
+967 NAQKTFAT
-975 SPLRLRAVARAVA
+975 SPLRLRKVARAVA
-988 RATEQLKNLTVSE
+988 NATEQIANLGVV
-1001 GGTKTNNGLAYYG
+1001 GNKTNNGLGYYG
-1014 TGTIAGEFINAT
+1014 TGTISGEFVNAA

-1041 SGLGITNTGSIK
+1041 GGLSITETGSIK

-1064 NNSGSISG
+1064 NNSGSITG
-1072 DGLIVFKR
+1072 DGLVVFKR
-1080 AGLGNDTF
+1080 AGLGNDTV

-1134 TVLGSGNTYNLGA
+1134 TVLGSGNTYNLGV

-1164 SSVVNINRGAT
+1164 SSVVNITRGAT

-1245 VAFQWGTVAFDD
+1245 IAFQWGTVAFDD

-1293 AAERFDVDLAN
+1293 AAERFNVDLAN

-1351 SGIPNVLSQNM
+1351 SGTPNVLSQNM

-1394 APVELADGTMWVG
+1394 APVELADGAVWVG

-1433 GHLAQLNIGISPV
+1433 GHLAELNIGISPV

-1457 IVKNGVFTIDTLN
+1457 IVKNGEFTVDTLN

-1491 TTQLIVTN
+1491 TTQLIVGT
-1499 YAAVDGSAMSNH
+1499 YTAVDGSAMSNN
-1511 GLFKAE
+1511 GIFKAQ

-1594 ELDNQGKLSVTDELT
+1594 AMDNQGKLSVMDELT
-1609 VAGEVTN
+1609 VAGEMVN
-1616 SGELNAEKA
+1616 SGELNTEKA
-1625 VVQAA
+1625 VIQAA
-1630 ASDVEG
+1630 SSDVEG

-1642 INKALAKVDSVLTEA
+1642 VNKAVAKFNSLLTEA

-1717 NVEGGLVNNKGN
+1717 NVEGGHVNNKGN

-1788 GTVGVKETTIAS
+1788 GTVGVKETTTAS
-1800 VKADGVI
+1800 VQADGVI
-1807 DAASVGFKDLTNEGV
+1807 DAASIGFKDLTNEGV
-1822 ITVSDMF
+1822 ITVSDVF
-1829 ASANTENSGTVEAAN
+1829 ASANTENSGTVDAVN
-1844 IAMSEGDKFVN
+1844 IAMSDADRFVN
-1855 EAGAT
+1855 KAEAT
-1860 AKADKL
+1860 VKADKL
-1866 DISGG
+1866 DIAGG

-1885 TQIGADGQF
+1885 TQLGNGGQF
-1894 TANGDTTLQQV
+1894 TADGDTTLQQV
-1905 VSADGIINLNKG
+1905 ASDGGTINLNKG
-1917 NLNIAELDAKDSVY
+1917 TLNIAELDAKDSVY
-1931 NQKAGNFKADKGFFE
+1931 NQTAGNFKADKGFFE

-1972 LGNNVVNISGTNKTP
+1972 LGKNVVNISGPNKTP
-1987 IINNEDSAEDK
+1987 VINNEDSAEDK

-2028 VAKIELDGKADS
+2028 VAEIKLDGSKADS

-2062 AIRIDATDA
+2062 AIRIDATDP

-2080 TVLSATTVGAVK
+2080 TVLTATTVGAVK
-2092 DEIKSGLNVESGN
+2092 DEIKTGLNVESGN

-2111 YFSASLIVS
+2111 YFSSSLIVS

-2133 NLTIN
+2133 DLTIN
-2138 FLGEMTAPFTI
+2138 FLGKMTAPFTI
-2149 TTANDLEKEGLD
+2149 TTANDLETEGLD
-2161 VVLNPGIVLNTT
+2161 VVKNPGIVLNTT
-2173 TLHNEFAD
+2173 TLHNEFAE

-2207 NSINISMGFKDVSHT
+2207 NSINISMGFKDITHA

-2227 EGGKELVL
+2227 EGGKELAL

-2244 EGSFGDDANKLLK
+2244 ESSFGDDANKLLK
-2257 DSADGG
+2257 DAADGG
-2263 SIDVNNGTF
+2263 SIDVNDGKF

-2307 WTIANNGNVHVHS
+2307 WTIANNGHVHVHS

-2326 NSLTGNGAA
+2326 NSLTGSGTA

-2356 GSFTNKGENSILDAS
+2356 GSFTNKGENSVLDAS
-2371 KVEKVTVSGTHVNE
+2371 KVEKVTVTGTHANE
-2385 GQADYKDMLV
+2385 GKADYKDMLV

-2405 TEQGNILTVEGSH
+2405 TEKGNILTVEGSH

-2505 DILTVATGGQHANS
+2505 DILTVATGAEHSNS
-2519 GTSIWNNVTIQTGA
+2519 GTSIWNNVTVQDGA
-2533 TSTVDAGAKETIT
+2533 TSTVEDGAKETINDA
-2546 GTYDIAGD
+2546 YVVAGD
-2554 RINKGEV
+2554 RTNKGEV
-2561 DATGVADTTV
+2561 DATGVENTQVT
-2571 SGKLDN
+2571 GTLDN
-2577 QGKSEYDDMTI
+2577 QGTSNYDDMTVE
-2588 QAGGNSDNSGYEKGD
+2588 AGGKSDNSGYEKGD
-2603 ILTIEDGGEHTNSGT
+2603 ILTIADGGEHTNSGT
-2618 SIWNNQTVEKGGSSV
+2618 SIWNNQTVKEGGTSV

-2650 DKTNKGEVDAKG
+2650 DKTNRGEVDAKG

-2698 GDILTVDKG
+2698 GDILTIDKG

-2716 IWNNVVVAGGEVNN
+2716 IWNNVVVAGGDVNN

-2821 PSGTPSR
+2821 PGGTPSR

-2850 PDKDNH
+2850 TDKDNH

-2872 VIDSAILSDG
+2872 VIDSSILTDG

-2902 LVLGNIEEVG
+2902 LILGNIEEVG

-2921 TDGNESDGMWTGG
+2921 TGGNESDGRWTGG

-2961 KIWVNATLADVRTV
+2961 TIWVNATLADVRTV

-2993 SGDAGA
+2993 SGDPGA

-3018 VLNSVANIAFAGG
+3018 ILNSVANIAFAGG

-3055 EAFTEY
+3055 EAFTEN
-3061 GVMREWERGNH
+3061 GVMREWERGND
-3072 LWIDI
+3072 LWIDV

-3096 YDTNSYGFIM
+3096 YDTNSYGFVM

>member
-1 MNKIYKKIWNRSR
+1 MNKIFKKVWNRRR

-27 SQSSK
+27 SQ
-32 AGVIIGTVAFLTAV
+32 
-46 GNNAGATDIT
+46 NAGKAAVVTAGLVLGLMSTPTYAIYKYIYGQSTAGQNLDYAEQDYSLNLLGNYTVGAGSNVSWSVRGEASFNIWRAHTVTTVNGNLLLNSWHSGDLGHFTWDRSNSILVNNTGTLYIGDYDEIGNLTRGGTNGSNNLTEFRLKDSSSITINGRGFSNTTFVQEGNSVLSINGSGMVFDGPLQVNGNSRVDVHSNLQTRSNSYMTGGTINPYGNWINTGSFNLQGGNVTAANGSLTNNGT
-56 VTQSQAVSG
+56 VTQTGGNFSSKLTGSGTYNYNGGSFNAAKVSGDIVVNIASGLGASTSNFEGGNINNRGTLTVNGGWYKNLNNYGTANFNGNATIAKTTNYGTINSYGAVNFTDKLNTSGTLNTHDGVWSFGPSGVLAVSG
-65 NYGQVVIGG
+65 GIVHTNNIFNVFDS
-74 NLGTKEVTIRTP
+74 LGTTAQQEL
-86 NSIGYSS
+86 
-93 DSRQYQG
+93 
-100 SDPSKIDYSYDPH
+100 H
-113 LRTPF
+113 
-118 STGYYVNGRR
+118 YVG
-128 VGENEFFNYWSNSA
+128 
-142 GGSSVNADLQSTISA
+142 
-157 GSSLVANNLT
+157 
-167 LSSNTASAVT
+167 
-177 KLTYLGIGYHMSGQG
+177 
-192 GDGGWTYAYAG
+192 
-203 TDTSD
+203 
-208 PQTKNGVSNL
+208 
-218 VNNGG
+218 
-223 SLIAGSINLC
+223 
-233 PGCNYI
+233 
-239 QNSGSSNIDDIT
+239 
-251 GDGKVIIN
+251 
-259 GGEVTTNGLLTLN
+259 
-272 PAKAANLS
+272 
-280 VKDLNTLA
+280 
-288 SLNAISYAAGTKAS
+288 
-302 LGAFRPMSD
+302 
-311 KIQIGNA
+311 
-318 TLKIEGDYTQS
+318 
-329 IRDQASSAIKNKYG
+329 
-343 SGVNVQFTGNV
+343 
-354 ATDNSLDLSNG
+354 
-365 WTSTVL
+365 L
-371 NSVFD
+371 NSVLPQ
-376 ENRRADYLFHT
+376 E
-387 LNWNGEGQDK
+387 
-397 VIGTGDISKNF
+397 
-408 GVKNVENV
+408 VK
-416 GSITVNSGATFAI
+416 SS
-429 LGDNAST
+429 
-436 RLAGNEFI
+436 
-444 ADHGTLIFGANGL
+444 
-457 ASGGTATN
+457 
-465 VSIVNN
+465 
-471 GTLKVFAG
+471 
-479 EFSINNL
+479 
-486 NLDGLLNNSGT
+486 
-497 LRLNDFNMGNNGRL
+497 LNDFFTKYAPG
-511 VSSGTLQADRS
+511 SIAQ
-522 KLFSIE
+522 KLI
-528 DSHIDGLNVVDLGR
+528 
-542 PQPQE
+542 
-547 VRQQLT
+547 
-553 EFFRKYVPENQ
+553 
-564 KVLDEIA
+564 
-571 NHASFTGGKV
+571 NHASFTGGKIV
-581 IVRNAHLTET
+581 ITGVNLTQT
-591 QRDDLIKAF
+591 QADDLAKAF
-600 KDKFGGNTALEF
+600 KTKFGSATTLEF
-612 QGTISGVSHDDKLT
+612 QGTIAGVSHDDKLT

-659 GNSGLRNNT
+659 GDSGLRNNT

-702 LAERIISAVGDGA
+702 LADKIISVAGKGA
-715 KLILGSLGIKDSSV
+715 KLILGSLGVKDSSV
-729 YQGQAEQV
+729 YQGQAEKVQ
-737 HLSDKGELKVAAGDY
+737 LSNGGELRIAAGDY
-752 LVKNLNSSGGKTTVD
+752 LVKNHTSSGGITTVNSNSTFRSD
-767 KNAVFNSENAT
+767 KATLTGAT
-778 FTEKAVLENNGETVL
+778 FENNGTTEL
-793 GTLTGWNG
+793 GSLEGWNG
-801 AEVHNNSK
+801 ARLTNNKK
-809 LTVNGITQF
+809 LTVTGETQF
-818 GGRFINNANAK
+818 GGIFTNNKDATLK
-829 LVGTAD
+829 GTAHF
-835 LDGTLQN
+835 DGTLVN
-842 SQGASL
+842 TQGANL

-854 VNGTLR
+854 VIGTLE
-860 NFGYMEALDNST
+860 NLGYMEALDDST
-872 VFGTLENPGEI
+872 VYGTLYNPGEI
-883 RLFNTAIGSRG
+883 RLFNTVIGARIDKNG
-894 DGDIGTIGNTYTLKA
+894 GHLGNTYTLIA
-909 TGKTQVS
+909 TGKTQVQ
-916 GLIANAQGAVA
+916 GLISNTAT
-927 EFSGDDAELLIL
+927 GDARFTGEDSELTVL

-944 SNNGTLI
+944 SNNGLLT
-951 ADSLI
+951 ADSLV
-956 VNDGGYFINGD
+956 VNSGGHFINGD
-967 NAQQTFTA
+967 EAQEEIAVA
-975 SPLRLRAVARAVA
+975 SFRRKALARAVA
-988 RATEQLKNLTVSE
+988 RATQMSANLQVDGEQ
-1001 GGTKTNNGLAYYG
+1001 TNNGIGYYG
-1014 TGTIAGEFINAT
+1014 AGTISGTFNNNV
-1026 GAEAFGGVSDIFVDG
+1026 GAEAFGGISEQYPTG
-1041 SGLGITNTGSIK
+1041 AGLEITSTGQLH
-1053 NAGTFTFGGTL
+1053 NAGTFTFGGHIINAGTIDGDGTIIFAKSGL
-1064 NNSGSISG
+1064 DDNSFTNSGTIT
-1072 DGLIVFKR
+1072 V
-1080 AGLGNDTF
+1080 
-1088 TNAGQI
+1088 
-1094 KTGSLE
+1094 GSLQ
-1100 ADNIKYVQTAG
+1100 ADGINYSQTAG
-1111 SLSSAS
+1111 NLTSGN

-1123 TVDLTGGTIEH
+1123 VVALSGGEMSH
-1134 TVLGSGNTYNLGA
+1134 EVLGEGNTYNLGL
-1147 GSGSNDAATF
+1147 GSGSNDTALF
-1157 TVGTLDS
+1157 TVATLDS
-1164 SSVVNINRGAT
+1164 SSTVNINQGAT
-1175 LRTEHIAMDGHK
+1175 LRAEKIAMTGQK
-1187 TTNLQGGRLSTT
+1187 TTSLQGGRLSTT

-1207 DYSTLNL
+1207 DYRTLNL
-1214 DAVNPDD
+1214 DAANPND
-1221 KVEVTSNPQIVTGVG
+1221 KVEVSSNPQIVTGVG

-1245 VAFQWGTVAFDD
+1245 IAFKWGTVAFDD

-1278 PAERRGELEVAFNGK
+1278 PADRHGELEVAFNGK
-1293 AAERFDVDLAN
+1293 AAERFNVDLAN
-1304 SIKATAAGTLAYA
+1304 SIKATANGGQAYA

-1327 TTDNPGAT
+1327 SAANPGAT
-1335 SLVVGVNEKGA
+1335 SLVVGVNDRSA
-1346 IVVPS
+1346 VIIPT
-1351 SGIPNVLSQNM
+1351 SGKPNVLNQNM

-1385 GQSQPNPNL
+1385 GQEQPNPNL
-1394 APVELADGTMWVG
+1394 ALVELADGTVWVG
-1407 GNRNDNG
+1407 GNKNIDG
-1414 TVTPSKLTLGSYGS
+1414 SVTPSKLTLGSYGS
-1428 ASATK
+1428 ASETK
-1433 GHLAQLNIGISPV
+1433 GHLGELNIGISPA
-1446 NNQLG
+1446 NPALG

-1457 IVKNGVFTIDTLN
+1457 IVKNGEFTVDVLN
-1470 NGSAGYGED
+1470 NGSAGYGTD
-1479 REGLVIGNADDT
+1479 REGLVIGNAEDT
-1491 TTQLIVTN
+1491 TTQLIVGT
-1499 YAAVDGSAMSNH
+1499 YTAVDGSAMSNH
-1511 GLFKAE
+1511 GIFKAE

-1536 GTADISGY
+1536 GSADVSGY
-1544 LDNKGTASFDDLT
+1544 IENNGKADFEELT
-1557 LREYGTVNRQDA
+1557 LREYGTVNRNGG

-1577 VAGNAL
+1577 VSGNAL
-1583 AGASGTYAIRG
+1583 AGASGTYGIRG
-1594 ELDNQGKLSVTDELT
+1594 SLENQGKLSVTEELT
-1609 VAGEVTN
+1609 VAGDMTN
-1616 SGELNAEKA
+1616 GGELDIAKLT
-1625 VVQAA
+1625 VQAA
-1630 ASDVEG
+1630 TPVQDAK
-1636 AEAGSF
+1636 AGSF
-1642 INKALAKVDSVLTEA
+1642 INNALAKVDSLLTEA
-1657 GSIVSNATD
+1657 GSLVSNAAD
-1666 AVLTIAGLNNA
+1666 AVLTIAGLNGA
-1677 SELQGTVN
+1677 SELNGTVT
-1685 NDGTIKVEGTQSVTV
+1685 NDGTLKVDGTQSVTV
-1700 ADGEL
+1700 ASGEL
-1705 NNNGSMENTNAL
+1705 NNNGTMENTNAL
-1717 NVEGGLVNNKGN
+1717 NVTGGTVGNKGS
-1729 LALTGLNITGGQVSN
+1729 LALNGLNITGGQVQNSAQAAQFKDSGTTKIEMAEASDVGIANEGHLELSN
-1744 DASAYFK
+1744 LMLLKGMIQGGSVGSKDVTLADVRQDASIEAETVQLK
-1751 DAGVT
+1751 ELNNAGTVKVT
-1756 EIAMSDTGDVAIQ
+1756 EFAA
-1769 NAGLLELTELQL
+1769 AKTEN
-1781 TKGTISG
+1781 T
-1788 GTVGVKETTIAS
+1788 GTVEAGNLVLAENDRFLNQSAGS
-1800 VKADGVI
+1800 VKADQLV
-1807 DAASVGFKDLTNEGV
+1807 LN
-1822 ITVSDMF
+1822 
-1829 ASANTENSGTVEAAN
+1829 
-1844 IAMSEGDKFVN
+1844 
-1855 EAGAT
+1855 
-1860 AKADKL
+1860 
-1866 DISGG
+1866 GG
-1871 EFVNEAGDTSGIVL
+1871 EFVNAGGNTSDIAL
-1885 TQIGADGQF
+1885 TQIATGGQF
-1894 TANGDTTLQQV
+1894 TSDGDSSLQKV
-1905 VSADGIINLNKG
+1905 VSNVGTINLNKG
-1917 NLNIAELDAKDSVY
+1917 NLNIAELDAKNSVY
-1931 NQKAGNFKADKGFFE
+1931 NQLGGHFKADKGFFE
-1946 NSTLNIMG
+1946 DSTLNIKG
-1954 GVFDAS
+1954 GIFDAS

-1972 LGNNVVNISGTNKTP
+1972 LGNNVVNISGPKKTP
-1987 IINNEDSAEDK
+1987 VINNEDSVEDK
-1998 AHYKDNLTQVLAGVV
+1998 AHYRDNLTQVLAGVV

-2028 VAKIELDGKADS
+2028 VAEIKLDGSKADS

-2062 AIRIDATDA
+2062 AIRIDASDA

-2092 DEIKSGLNVESGN
+2092 DEIKTGLNVESGN

-2111 YFSASLIVS
+2111 WFSSSLIVS

-2133 NLTIN
+2133 DLTIN
-2138 FLGEMTAPFTI
+2138 FLGQMTAPFTV
-2149 TTANDLEKEGLD
+2149 TTANDLEKEALEKEGLN
-2161 VVLNPGIVLNTT
+2161 VVLKPGIVLNTT

-2181 EYNKDTD
+2181 EYNKEND
-2188 ASQTIK
+2188 ANQTVK
-2194 GLIIGAESNDPNT
+2194 GLLIGAASNDENT
-2207 NSINISMGFKDVSHT
+2207 NSINISMGFKDITHAN
-2222 DKVTI
+2222 KVTI
-2227 EGGKELVL
+2227 EGGKELAL
-2235 VGNTVNAIP
+2235 VGNAVNAIP
-2244 EGSFGDDANKLLK
+2244 EASFGDDANKLLK
-2257 DSADGG
+2257 DAADGG
-2263 SIDVNNGTF
+2263 SIDVNDGKF

-2326 NSLTGNGAA
+2326 NSLTGNGAS

-2347 GKGPTFDVA
+2347 GTGPTFDVA
-2356 GSFTNKGENSILDAS
+2356 GSFKNKGENSVLDAS
-2371 KVEKVTVSGTHVNE
+2371 KVEKVTVTGTHVNE
-2385 GQADYKDMLV
+2385 GKADYKDMLV

-2448 FDVIG
+2448 FDVLG

-2499 SGFEKG
+2499 AGFEKG
-2505 DILTVATGGQHANS
+2505 DILTVATGAEHSNS
-2519 GTSIWNNVTIQTGA
+2519 GTSIWNNVTVQDGA
-2533 TSTVDAGAKETIT
+2533 TSTAEEGAKETINDA
-2546 GTYDIAGD
+2546 YVVAGD
-2554 RINKGEV
+2554 RTNKGEV
-2561 DATGVADTTV
+2561 DATGVENTEVT
-2571 SGKLDN
+2571 GTLDN
-2577 QGKSEYDDMTI
+2577 QGTSNYDDMTVE
-2588 QAGGNSDNSGYEKGD
+2588 AGGKSDNSGYEKGD
-2603 ILTIEDGGEHTNSGT
+2603 VLTIADGGEHTNSGT
-2618 SIWNNQTVEKGGSSV
+2618 SIWNNQTVKEGGTSV

-2644 KYVIEG
+2644 EYVIEG

-2672 DNQGKSEYDDMT
+2672 DNRGKSEYDDMT

-2698 GDILTVDKG
+2698 GDILTIDKG

-2716 IWNNVVVAGGEVNN
+2716 IWNNVVVAGGDVNN

-2786 DDVIDTNIYVKNNG
+2786 NDVIDTNIYVKNNG

-2821 PSGTPSR
+2821 PGGTPSR

-2850 PDKDNH
+2850 TDKDNH

-2872 VIDSAILSDG
+2872 VIDSSILTDG

-2921 TDGNESDGMWTGG
+2921 TGGNESDGMWTGG

-2993 SGDAGA
+2993 SGDPGA

-3018 VLNSVANIAFAGG
+3018 ILNSVANIAFAGG

-3061 GVMREWERGNH
+3061 GVMREWERGND
-3072 LWIDI
+3072 LWIDV

-3096 YDTNSYGFIM
+3096 YDTNSYGFVM

-3134 DVLKTKNKYNSFGLH
+3134 DVLKTKNKYDSFGLH

-3217 GLRYVWAKSGKYDTK
+3217 GLRYVWAKSGNYDTK

-3264 SGWNVRPQADVT
+3264 SGWKVRPQADVT

>member
-1 MNKIYKKIWNRSR
+1 MNKIFKKIWNKRR
-14 GCFVAVSEAMTAA
+14 GCFVAVSEAMSSVCQGKTKAVLAA
-27 SQSSK
+27 SLLLVAQVPAFALVTINGDVVGKDPQFQFQGRGPALADSHTINGNLTWNLGREGDFRRSFLCVSIGAGYFSSLSNTLI
-32 AGVIIGTVAFLTAV
+32 VN
-46 GNNAGATDIT
+46 GNFNINNNSWVHIAHNGDE
-56 VTQSQAVSG
+56 
-65 NYGQVVIGG
+65 GG
-74 NLGTKEVTIRTP
+74 NIYSALNISKDLNI
-86 NSIGYSS
+86 SS
-93 DSRQYQG
+93 DSEL
-100 SDPSKIDYSYDPH
+100 SLI
-113 LRTPF
+113 
-118 STGYYVNGRR
+118 
-128 VGENEFFNYWSNSA
+128 SN
-142 GGSSVNADLQSTISA
+142 GGSGNDPTIHASLNVGGTVYNSGRLISYGGTQA
-157 GSSLVANNLT
+157 GR
-167 LSSNTASAVT
+167 
-177 KLTYLGIGYHMSGQG
+177 TYGSFSI
-192 GDGGWTYAYAG
+192 
-203 TDTSD
+203 
-208 PQTKNGVSNL
+208 NNL
-218 VNNGG
+218 VNNGTFVFDSPNALNG
-223 SLIAGSINLC
+223 TFNNITQAGGYFQQGGTN
-233 PGCNYI
+233 
-239 QNSGSSNIDDIT
+239 DFH
-251 GDGKVIIN
+251 IN
-259 GGEVTTNGLLTLN
+259 GTLTVSGGTVGNNDAIVVGADQGKFSVGQGLNL
-272 PAKAANLS
+272 AGGAVGNLS
-280 VKDLNTLA
+280 VLTHVGGSVMVSAGSYGIGTLNKSNGTLTNK
-288 SLNAISYAAGTKAS
+288 STLTVSNFNQSNGTTTNS
-302 LGAFRPMSD
+302 GNLT
-311 KIQIGNA
+311 IGNA
-318 TLKIEGDYTQS
+318 NLGGTLNSTGTL
-329 IRDQASSAIKNKYG
+329 NL
-343 SGVNVQFTGNV
+343 TGNV
-354 ATDNSLDLSNG
+354 VTRGNL
-365 WTSTVL
+365 TST
-371 NSVFD
+371 
-376 ENRRADYLFHT
+376 
-387 LNWNGEGQDK
+387 G
-397 VIGTGDISKNF
+397 
-408 GVKNVENV
+408 
-416 GSITVNSGATFAI
+416 
-429 LGDNAST
+429 
-436 RLAGNEFI
+436 
-444 ADHGTLIFGANGL
+444 
-457 ASGGTATN
+457 
-465 VSIVNN
+465 
-471 GTLKVFAG
+471 
-479 EFSINNL
+479 NL
-486 NLDGLLNNSGT
+486 NNRGNWTETNRYTIAANLNNSGSV
-497 LRLNDFNMGNNGRL
+497 NFQNGFEFSNGRL
-511 VSSGTLQADRS
+511 TSSGTVQTNNVFDV
-522 KLFSIE
+522 FDSIGE
-528 DSHIDGLNVVDLGR
+528 TGQQDLNYVGLGSSV
-542 PQPQE
+542 PQE
-547 VRQQLT
+547 VKTSLT
-553 EFFRKYVPENQ
+553 DFFLKYLPGKLAQN
-564 KVLDEIA
+564 LIS
-571 NHASFTGGKV
+571 HASFTGGKV
-581 IVRNAHLTET
+581 VVTGVELTQT
-591 QRDDLIKAF
+591 QADDLKKAF

-612 QGTISGVSHDDKLT
+612 QGTIAGVSHDDRLT

-648 NLEGE
+648 KLEGE

-659 GNSGLRNNT
+659 GDSGLRNNT

-688 LIGGKSDGTGTRFT
+688 LIGGKSDGTGNRFT

-715 KLILGSLGIKDSSV
+715 KLILGSLGIKDFSV

-778 FTEKAVLENNGETVL
+778 FTDKAVLENNGETVL

-854 VNGTLR
+854 VSGTLR

-894 DGDIGTIGNTYTLKA
+894 EGDIGTIGNTYTLKA

-1064 NNSGSISG
+1064 NNSGSITG

-1164 SSVVNINRGAT
+1164 SSYVEIRRGAT
-1175 LRTEHIAMDGHK
+1175 LRTEHIAMNGNK
-1187 TTNLQGGRLSTT
+1187 TTNLVGGRLSTT
-1199 LDQVFADL
+1199 LDQIFTDL

-1214 DAVNPDD
+1214 DAVNPED
-1221 KVEVTSNPQIVTGVG
+1221 KVEVSSNPQIVTGIG
-1236 NVIDSVAEG
+1236 NVIGSVAQG
-1245 VAFQWGTVAFDD
+1245 IAFQWGTVAFDD

-1278 PAERRGELEVAFNGK
+1278 PADRRGELEVAFNGK
-1293 AAERFDVDLAN
+1293 AAERFNVDLAN
-1304 SIKATAAGTLAYA
+1304 SIRATADGTLAYA

-1327 TTDNPGAT
+1327 SAANPGAT
-1335 SLVVGVNEKGA
+1335 SLVIGVNDRTA
-1346 IVVPS
+1346 VVVPT
-1351 SGIPNVLSQNM
+1351 SGTPNVLNQSM
-1362 GFMNVTGVTDG
+1362 GFMNVTGVSDG
-1373 LYINNGSHFVLV
+1373 LYINSGSHFVLV
-1385 GQSQPNPNL
+1385 GQAQPNPNL
-1394 APVELADGTMWVG
+1394 APVELADGAVWVG
-1407 GNRNDNG
+1407 GNKNIDG
-1414 TVTPSKLTLGSYGS
+1414 SVTPSKLTLGSYGS
-1428 ASATK
+1428 ASETK
-1433 GHLAQLNIGISPV
+1433 GHLGELNIGVSPA
-1446 NNQLG
+1446 NPALG

-1457 IVKNGVFTIDTLN
+1457 IVKNGEFTVDVLN
-1470 NGSAGYGED
+1470 NGSAGYGND
-1479 REGLVIGNADDT
+1479 KEGLVIGNADDT
-1491 TTQLIVTN
+1491 ATLLIVGT
-1499 YAAVDGSAMSNH
+1499 YTAVDGSAMSNH
-1511 GLFKAE
+1511 GIFKAQ

-1522 NTNNSFVNHGTFEI
+1522 NTNNSFVNYGTFEI

-1544 LDNKGTASFDDLT
+1544 VENNGQAAFNELT
-1557 LREYGTVNRQDA
+1557 LREYGSVNKQGA

-1577 VAGNAL
+1577 VSGNAL
-1583 AGASGTYAIRG
+1583 AGASGTYGIRG
-1594 ELDNQGKLSVTDELT
+1594 SLENQGKLSVTDELT
-1609 VAGEVTN
+1609 VAGDMTN
-1616 SGELNAEKA
+1616 SGEVDIAKLT
-1625 VVQAA
+1625 VQAA
-1630 ASDVEG
+1630 TPVQDAT
-1636 AEAGSF
+1636 AGSF
-1642 INKALAKVDSVLTEA
+1642 INNALAKVDSMLTEA
-1657 GSIVSNATD
+1657 GSFVTNAAD
-1666 AVLTIAGLNNA
+1666 AVLTIAGLKGA
-1677 SELQGTVN
+1677 SELNGTVT
-1685 NDGTIKVEGTQSVTV
+1685 NDGTLKVDGTASVTV
-1700 ADGEL
+1700 ASGEL
-1705 NNNGSMENTNAL
+1705 NNNGTMENTNAL
-1717 NVEGGLVNNKGN
+1717 NVTGGTVGNNGS
-1729 LALTGLNITGGQVSN
+1729 LALNGLNITGGQVQNSAQADQFKDSGTTQIEMA
-1744 DASAYFK
+1744 DASDVGIANEGHLELSNLMLLKGMIQGGSVGSK
-1751 DAGVT
+1751 DVT
-1756 EIAMSDTGDVAIQ
+1756 LADVRQDASIEAEKVQ
-1769 NAGLLELTELQL
+1769 LKELNNAGTVKVIEFAATKTEN
-1781 TKGTISG
+1781 T
-1788 GTVGVKETTIAS
+1788 GTVEAGHLVLAENDRFLNQAAGS
-1800 VKADGVI
+1800 VKADQLV
-1807 DAASVGFKDLTNEGV
+1807 LN
-1822 ITVSDMF
+1822 
-1829 ASANTENSGTVEAAN
+1829 
-1844 IAMSEGDKFVN
+1844 
-1855 EAGAT
+1855 
-1860 AKADKL
+1860 
-1866 DISGG
+1866 GG
-1871 EFVNEAGDTSGIVL
+1871 EFVNAGGNTSDIAL
-1885 TQIGADGQF
+1885 TQIATGGQF
-1894 TANGDTTLQQV
+1894 TSDGDSNLQKV
-1905 VSADGIINLNKG
+1905 VSNEGTINLNKG
-1917 NLNIAELDAKDSVY
+1917 NLNIAELDAKNSVY
-1931 NQKAGNFKADKGFFE
+1931 NQLGGHFKADKGFFAD
-1946 NSTLNIMG
+1946 STLNIKG
-1954 GVFDAS
+1954 GIFDAS
-1960 EVRDAEG
+1960 EVRDSEG

-1972 LGNNVVNISGTNKTP
+1972 LGNNTVNISGGNKTP
-1987 IINNEDSAEDK
+1987 VIDNEDSAEVK
-1998 AHYKDNLTQVLAGVV
+1998 SHYKDNLTQVIAGVV
-2013 NSDTTVNIMEGGVLD
+2013 NSDTTVNIMAGGVLD

-2120 VTDKIA
+2120 VTDKIS

-2138 FLGEMTAPFTI
+2138 FLGQMTAPFTI

-2235 VGNTVNAIP
+2235 VGNAVNAIP

-2272 TFGSHGGSTPTV
+2272 TFGSHGGVTPTV

-2295 GSLEAKNGEFAD
+2295 GALEAKNGEFAD

-2326 NSLTGNGAA
+2326 NSLTGSGST
-2335 VNEGKLSLDEKD
+2335 VNEGKVSLDEKD
-2347 GKGPTFDVA
+2347 GSLPVFDVT
-2356 GSFTNKGENSILDAS
+2356 GNFLNKGQNSVLDAS
-2371 KVEKVTVSGTHVNE
+2371 KVDKVTVSGTHANE
-2385 GQADYKDMLV
+2385 GKANYNDMLI
-2395 AEGGSSTNSG
+2395 AEGGSSNNSG
-2405 TEQGNILTVEGSH
+2405 TEKGNILTVEGTHTNS
-2418 ANTGTS
+2418 GTS
-2424 IWNGVTVAENGK
+2424 TWNGVTVADKGK
-2436 GENAGKLDVGSV
+2436 GENAGKLDVGTV

-2453 EFVNKGAEAVL
+2453 EFVNKGKDAVL
-2464 DATKTAVTNVAGILR
+2464 DATKTAVTTVAGLLR

-2487 DMTIADGGKSEN
+2487 DMTVASGGTSNN
-2499 SGFEKG
+2499 SGYEKG
-2505 DILTVATGGQHANS
+2505 DILIIEDGGEHINS
-2519 GTSIWNNVTIQTGA
+2519 GTSIWNNQTVQVGGSA
-2533 TSTVDAGAKETIT
+2533 TTEEGGKETINDKYVIDGEKT
-2546 GTYDIAGD
+2546 
-2554 RINKGEV
+2554 NKGEI
-2561 DATGVADTTV
+2561 DATKVTDTLI
-2571 SGKLDN
+2571 SGTLDN

-2588 QAGGNSDNSGYEKGD
+2588 QGGGTSNNSGYEKGD
-2603 ILTIEDGGEHTNSGT
+2603 ILTIDPDGEHN
-2618 SIWNNQTVEKGGSSV
+2618 
-2633 TEEGGKETIND
+2633 
-2644 KYVIEG
+2644 
-2650 DKTNKGEVDAKG
+2650 
-2662 VENTEVKGNL
+2662 
-2672 DNQGKSEYDDMT
+2672 
-2684 IGDGGKSDNSGYEK
+2684 
-2698 GDILTVDKG
+2698 
-2707 GEHDNSGTS
+2707 NSGTS
-2716 IWNNVVVAGGEVNN
+2716 IWNNVVVAGGDVNN
-2730 TGDIETEKL
+2730 TGDIETGKL
-2739 TIDDGLVNIGEGSL
+2739 TIDDGLVKIDGGSL
-2753 NAGETDL
+2753 KAEETDL
-2760 NGGDLVIGNDKDRT
+2760 NGGDLVIGNDRE
-2774 PENRVTAEINPK
+2774 PIEENHVKAEINPK
-2786 DDVIDTNIYVKNNG
+2786 NDVIDTNIYVKNNG
-2800 DLNLGPKGGLDWADS
+2800 DLNLGPTGGLDWADS

-2821 PSGTPSR
+2821 PGGTPSR
-2828 LVITTNV
+2828 LVITNNV

-2845 GPEVW
+2845 GPNVW
-2850 PDKDNH
+2850 TDKDNH

-2866 AKDSLT
+2866 ATDSLT
-2872 VIDSAILSDG
+2872 VIDSSILTDG

-2888 TSDVAKVTVEPGAN
+2888 TSDIAKVTVEPGAN

-2921 TDGNESDGMWTGG
+2921 TGGNETNGMWTGG

-2942 LPQDGSGINWILK
+2942 LPQDGSGINWILT

-2988 MLNCK
+2988 LLHCK

-2999 DFVCRV
+2999 EFVCRV

-3018 VLNSVANIAFAGG
+3018 VINSVANIAFAGG
-3031 AMSVAMNDLNSATD
+3031 AMSVSINDLNTAAD
-3045 SIEGRVSMKN
+3045 SIEGRVSMRN

-3061 GVMREWERGNH
+3061 GVMREWDRGND
-3072 LWIDI
+3072 LWVDV

-3096 YDTNSYGFIM
+3096 FDTNAYGLVM
-3106 GYDRKFADKPII
+3106 GYDRKFAGKSVI
-3118 LGAAF
+3118 LGGAF

-3134 DVLKTKNKYNSFGLH
+3134 DVLKTKNKYDSFGLH
-3149 AYGAYAPVEKVNLI
+3149 AYGAYAPVDRVNLI

-3192 TNMFSLGARAEATIP
+3192 TNLFSLGARAEANLP
-3207 AGKANIVPHA
+3207 VGKANVIPHA
-3217 GLRYVWAKSGKYDTK
+3217 GLRYVWAKSGSYDTK
-3232 VDGKKVWSNK
+3232 VDGKKVWGNTP
-3242 ADATNTFQL
+3242 DATNTFQL

-3256 VRTDIATA
+3256 VRGDIMTV
-3264 SGWNVRPQADVT
+3264 SGWNVRPQADLT
-3276 VIPQFGDT
+3276 FIPQFGDT
-3284 KQKTKLSNF
+3284 EQKTKLSNF

-3308 GTNVNL
+3308 GTSVNL
-3314 GVQADKGPATIGV
+3314 GVQADKGPTTFGV
-3327 RYGFTGGTKGKADHM
+3327 RYGFTAGTKGKADHA
-3342 FKLEARYRF
+3342 FKFEYRYRF

>member
-1 MNKIYKKIWNRSR
+1 MNKIFKKVWNRKR

-27 SQSSK
+27 SQ
-32 AGVIIGTVAFLTAV
+32 
-46 GNNAGATDIT
+46 NAGKAAVITVGLALALASTPSYAIYKHIYAGESTAGQNLDYAEQDYSLNLHGNYTVGAGSNVSWSVRGKASFNIGPDNTVTTVNGNLLLHSWHSEDLGHFTWDRSNSILVNSTGSLYIGDYDEIGNLTRGGTDKSNNLTEFRLKDSSSITINGRGFSNTTFVQEGNSVLSVNGSGMIFDGPFHINGNSRVDVHNNLQTRSNTYMTGGTINPYGNWINTGSFNLQGGNVNAGNGSLINNGT
-56 VTQSQAVSG
+56 VTQTGGNFSSKLTGSGTYNYNGGSFNASKVSGDIVVNIASGLGASTSNFEGGNINNRGTLTVNGGWYKNLNNYGTANFNGNATIAKTTNYGTINSYGAVNFTDKLNTSGTLNTHDGVWSFGPSGVLAVSG
-65 NYGQVVIGG
+65 GIVQTNNAFNVFDS
-74 NLGTKEVTIRTP
+74 LGTTAQQEL
-86 NSIGYSS
+86 
-93 DSRQYQG
+93 
-100 SDPSKIDYSYDPH
+100 H
-113 LRTPF
+113 
-118 STGYYVNGRR
+118 YVG
-128 VGENEFFNYWSNSA
+128 
-142 GGSSVNADLQSTISA
+142 
-157 GSSLVANNLT
+157 
-167 LSSNTASAVT
+167 
-177 KLTYLGIGYHMSGQG
+177 
-192 GDGGWTYAYAG
+192 
-203 TDTSD
+203 
-208 PQTKNGVSNL
+208 
-218 VNNGG
+218 
-223 SLIAGSINLC
+223 
-233 PGCNYI
+233 
-239 QNSGSSNIDDIT
+239 
-251 GDGKVIIN
+251 
-259 GGEVTTNGLLTLN
+259 
-272 PAKAANLS
+272 
-280 VKDLNTLA
+280 
-288 SLNAISYAAGTKAS
+288 
-302 LGAFRPMSD
+302 
-311 KIQIGNA
+311 
-318 TLKIEGDYTQS
+318 
-329 IRDQASSAIKNKYG
+329 
-343 SGVNVQFTGNV
+343 
-354 ATDNSLDLSNG
+354 
-365 WTSTVL
+365 L
-371 NSVFD
+371 NSVLPQ
-376 ENRRADYLFHT
+376 E
-387 LNWNGEGQDK
+387 
-397 VIGTGDISKNF
+397 
-408 GVKNVENV
+408 VK
-416 GSITVNSGATFAI
+416 SS
-429 LGDNAST
+429 
-436 RLAGNEFI
+436 
-444 ADHGTLIFGANGL
+444 
-457 ASGGTATN
+457 
-465 VSIVNN
+465 
-471 GTLKVFAG
+471 
-479 EFSINNL
+479 
-486 NLDGLLNNSGT
+486 
-497 LRLNDFNMGNNGRL
+497 LNDFFTKYAPG
-511 VSSGTLQADRS
+511 SIAQ
-522 KLFSIE
+522 KLI
-528 DSHIDGLNVVDLGR
+528 
-542 PQPQE
+542 
-547 VRQQLT
+547 
-553 EFFRKYVPENQ
+553 
-564 KVLDEIA
+564 

-581 IVRNAHLTET
+581 VVTGVELTQT
-591 QRDDLIKAF
+591 QADDLKKAF

-612 QGTISGVSHDDKLT
+612 QGTIAGVSHDDRLT

-648 NLEGE
+648 KLEGE

-659 GNSGLRNNT
+659 GDSGLRNNT

-688 LIGGKSDGTGTRFT
+688 LIGGKSDGTGNRFT

-778 FTEKAVLENNGETVL
+778 FTDKAVLENNGETVL

-1064 NNSGSISG
+1064 NNSGSITG

-1094 KTGSLE
+1094 NVGSLE
-1100 ADNIKYVQTAG
+1100 AANVKYVQTAG

-1293 AAERFDVDLAN
+1293 AAERFNVDLAN

-1351 SGIPNVLSQNM
+1351 SGTPNVLSQNM

-1394 APVELADGTMWVG
+1394 APVELADGTVWVG

-1609 VAGEVTN
+1609 VAGDVSN
-1616 SGELNAEKA
+1616 SGELNAEKS

-1636 AEAGSF
+1636 AEAGNF
-1642 INKALAKVDSVLTEA
+1642 INNALVKFDSLLTEA
-1657 GSIVSNATD
+1657 GSIVSNAAD

-1769 NAGLLELTELQL
+1769 NGGLLDLTDLQL

-1822 ITVSDMF
+1822 ITVSDVF
-1829 ASANTENSGTVEAAN
+1829 ASANTENSGTVDAAN
-1844 IAMSEGDKFVN
+1844 IAMSDGDKFVN
-1855 EAGAT
+1855 KAGAT
-1860 AKADKL
+1860 ATSDKL
-1866 DISGG
+1866 DLAGG
-1871 EFVNEAGDTSGIVL
+1871 EFVNEAGDTSGIAL
-1885 TQIGADGQF
+1885 TQIGENGQF

-1905 VSADGIINLNKG
+1905 VSAGGTINLHEG

-1972 LGNNVVNISGTNKTP
+1972 LGNNVVNISGPNKAP
-1987 IINNEDSAEDK
+1987 VINNEDSVEDK

-2028 VAKIELDGKADS
+2028 VAEIKLDGSKADS

-2062 AIRIDATDA
+2062 AIRIDAADP

-2080 TVLSATTVGAVK
+2080 TVLTATTVGAVK
-2092 DEIKSGLNVESGN
+2092 DEIKTGLNVESGN

-2111 YFSASLIVS
+2111 WFSSSLIVS

-2138 FLGEMTAPFTI
+2138 FLGQMTAPFTV

-2181 EYNKDTD
+2181 EYNKGTD

-2235 VGNTVNAIP
+2235 VGNAVNAIP

-2272 TFGSHGGSTPTV
+2272 TFGSHGGVTPTV

-2295 GSLEAKNGEFAD
+2295 GALEAKNGEFAD
-2307 WTIANNGNVHVHS
+2307 WTIANNGNVYVHS

-2326 NSLTGNGAA
+2326 NSLTGNGST

-2347 GKGPTFDVA
+2347 GNAPVFDVVGPFLNKGP
-2356 GSFTNKGENSILDAS
+2356 NSVLDAS
-2371 KVEKVTVSGTHVNE
+2371 KVDQVSVYGTHVNE
-2385 GQADYKDMLV
+2385 GNAEYHDMMI
-2395 AEGGSSTNSG
+2395 APDGSSNNSG
-2405 TEQGNILTVEGSH
+2405 TEKGNILTVQGSH
-2418 ANTGTS
+2418 ANSGTS
-2424 IWNGVTVAENGK
+2424 IWNGVTVADKGK

-2448 FDVIG
+2448 FDVLG

-2499 SGFEKG
+2499 AGFEKG
-2505 DILTVATGGQHANS
+2505 DILTVATGAEHSNS
-2519 GTSIWNNVTIQTGA
+2519 GTSIWNNVTVQDGA
-2533 TSTVDAGAKETIT
+2533 TSTVEEGAKETINDA
-2546 GTYDIAGD
+2546 YVVAGD
-2554 RINKGEV
+2554 RTNKGEV
-2561 DATGVADTTV
+2561 DATGVENTQVT
-2571 SGKLDN
+2571 GTLDN
-2577 QGKSEYDDMTI
+2577 QGTSNYDDMTV
-2588 QAGGNSDNSGYEKGD
+2588 ASGGTSNNSGYEKGD
-2603 ILTIEDGGEHTNSGT
+2603 ILIIEDGGEHINSGT
-2618 SIWNNQTVEKGGSSV
+2618 SIWNNQTVQVGGSAT

-2650 DKTNKGEVDAKG
+2650 DKTNRGEVDAKG

-2698 GDILTVDKG
+2698 GDILTIDKG

-2716 IWNNVVVAGGEVNN
+2716 IWNNVVVAGGDVNN

-2753 NAGETDL
+2753 NAVETDL

-2786 DDVIDTNIYVKNNG
+2786 NDVIDTNIYVKNNG

-2850 PDKDNH
+2850 TDKDNH

-2872 VIDSAILSDG
+2872 VIDSSILTDG

-2888 TSDVAKVTVEPGAN
+2888 TSNVAKVTVEPGAN

-2921 TDGNESDGMWTGG
+2921 TGGNESDGMWTGG

-2993 SGDAGA
+2993 SGDPGA

-3018 VLNSVANIAFAGG
+3018 ILNSVANIAFAGG

-3061 GVMREWERGNH
+3061 GVMREWERGND
-3072 LWIDI
+3072 LWIDV

-3096 YDTNSYGFIM
+3096 FDTNAYGLVM

-3163 GTLSWMH
+3163 GTLSWMR

-3217 GLRYVWAKSGKYDTK
+3217 GLRYVWAKSGNYDTK

-3264 SGWNVRPQADVT
+3264 SGWKVRPQADVT

>member
-1 MNKIYKKIWNRSR
+1 MNKIFKKIWNKRR
-14 GCFVAVSEAMTAA
+14 GCFVAVSEAMSSVCQGKTKAVLAA
-27 SQSSK
+27 SLLLVAQVPAFALVTINGDVVGKDPQFQFQGRGPALADSHTINGNLTWNLGREGDFRRSFLCVSIGAGYFSSLNNTLI
-32 AGVIIGTVAFLTAV
+32 VN
-46 GNNAGATDIT
+46 GNFNINNNSWVHIAHNGDE
-56 VTQSQAVSG
+56 
-65 NYGQVVIGG
+65 GG
-74 NLGTKEVTIRTP
+74 NIYSALNISKDLNI
-86 NSIGYSS
+86 SS
-93 DSRQYQG
+93 DSEL
-100 SDPSKIDYSYDPH
+100 SLI
-113 LRTPF
+113 
-118 STGYYVNGRR
+118 
-128 VGENEFFNYWSNSA
+128 SN
-142 GGSSVNADLQSTISA
+142 GGSGNDPTIHASLNVGGTVYNSGRLISYGGTQA
-157 GSSLVANNLT
+157 GR
-167 LSSNTASAVT
+167 
-177 KLTYLGIGYHMSGQG
+177 TYGSFSI
-192 GDGGWTYAYAG
+192 
-203 TDTSD
+203 
-208 PQTKNGVSNL
+208 NNL
-218 VNNGG
+218 VNNGTFVFDSPNALNG
-223 SLIAGSINLC
+223 TFNNITQAGGYFQQGGTN
-233 PGCNYI
+233 
-239 QNSGSSNIDDIT
+239 DFH
-251 GDGKVIIN
+251 IN
-259 GGEVTTNGLLTLN
+259 GTLTVSGGTVGNNDAIVVGADQGKFSVGQGLNL
-272 PAKAANLS
+272 AGGAVGNLS
-280 VKDLNTLA
+280 VLTHVGGSVMVSAGSYGIGTLNKSNGTLTNK
-288 SLNAISYAAGTKAS
+288 STLTVSNFNQSNGTTTNS
-302 LGAFRPMSD
+302 GNLT
-311 KIQIGNA
+311 IGNA
-318 TLKIEGDYTQS
+318 NLGGTLNSTGTL
-329 IRDQASSAIKNKYG
+329 NL
-343 SGVNVQFTGNV
+343 TGNV
-354 ATDNSLDLSNG
+354 VTRGNL
-365 WTSTVL
+365 TST
-371 NSVFD
+371 
-376 ENRRADYLFHT
+376 
-387 LNWNGEGQDK
+387 G
-397 VIGTGDISKNF
+397 
-408 GVKNVENV
+408 
-416 GSITVNSGATFAI
+416 
-429 LGDNAST
+429 
-436 RLAGNEFI
+436 
-444 ADHGTLIFGANGL
+444 
-457 ASGGTATN
+457 
-465 VSIVNN
+465 
-471 GTLKVFAG
+471 
-479 EFSINNL
+479 NL
-486 NLDGLLNNSGT
+486 NNRGNWTETNRYTIAANLNNSGSV
-497 LRLNDFNMGNNGRL
+497 NFQNGFEFSNGRL
-511 VSSGTLQADRS
+511 TSSGTVQTNNVFDV
-522 KLFSIE
+522 FDSIGE
-528 DSHIDGLNVVDLGR
+528 TGQQDLNYVGLGSSV
-542 PQPQE
+542 PQE
-547 VRQQLT
+547 VKTSLT
-553 EFFRKYVPENQ
+553 DFFLKYLPGKLAQN
-564 KVLDEIA
+564 LIS
-571 NHASFTGGKV
+571 HASFTGGKV
-581 IVRNAHLTET
+581 VVTGVELTQT
-591 QRDDLIKAF
+591 QADDLKKAF

-612 QGTISGVSHDDKLT
+612 QGTIAGVSHDDRLT

-648 NLEGE
+648 KLEGE

-659 GNSGLRNNT
+659 GDSGLRNNT

-688 LIGGKSDGTGTRFT
+688 LIGGKSDGTGNRFT

-715 KLILGSLGIKDSSV
+715 KLILGSLGIKDFSV

-778 FTEKAVLENNGETVL
+778 FTDKAVLENNGETVL

-894 DGDIGTIGNTYTLKA
+894 EGDIGTIGNTYTLKA

-1064 NNSGSISG
+1064 NNSGSITG

-1164 SSVVNINRGAT
+1164 SSYVEIRRGAT
-1175 LRTEHIAMDGHK
+1175 LRTEHIAMNGNK
-1187 TTNLQGGRLSTT
+1187 TTNLVGGRLSTT
-1199 LDQVFADL
+1199 LDQIFTDL

-1214 DAVNPDD
+1214 DAVNPED
-1221 KVEVTSNPQIVTGVG
+1221 KVEVSSNPQIVTGIG
-1236 NVIDSVAEG
+1236 NVIGSVAQG
-1245 VAFQWGTVAFDD
+1245 IAFQWGTVAFDD

-1278 PAERRGELEVAFNGK
+1278 PADRRGELEVAFNGK
-1293 AAERFDVDLAN
+1293 AAERFNVDLAN
-1304 SIKATAAGTLAYA
+1304 SIRATADGTLAYA

-1327 TTDNPGAT
+1327 SAANPGAT
-1335 SLVVGVNEKGA
+1335 SLVIGVNDRTA
-1346 IVVPS
+1346 VVVPT
-1351 SGIPNVLSQNM
+1351 SGTPNVLNQSM
-1362 GFMNVTGVTDG
+1362 GFMNVTGVSDG
-1373 LYINNGSHFVLV
+1373 LYINSGSHFVLV
-1385 GQSQPNPNL
+1385 GQAQPNPNL
-1394 APVELADGTMWVG
+1394 APVELADGAVWVG
-1407 GNRNDNG
+1407 GNKNIDG
-1414 TVTPSKLTLGSYGS
+1414 SVTPSKLTLGSYGS
-1428 ASATK
+1428 ASETK
-1433 GHLAQLNIGISPV
+1433 GHLGELNIGVSPA
-1446 NNQLG
+1446 NPALG

-1457 IVKNGVFTIDTLN
+1457 IVKNGEFTVDVLN
-1470 NGSAGYGED
+1470 NGSAGYGND
-1479 REGLVIGNADDT
+1479 KEGLVIGNADDT
-1491 TTQLIVTN
+1491 ATLLIVGT
-1499 YAAVDGSAMSNH
+1499 YTAVDGSAMSNH
-1511 GLFKAE
+1511 GIFKAQ

-1522 NTNNSFVNHGTFEI
+1522 NTNNSFVNYGTFEI

-1544 LDNKGTASFDDLT
+1544 VENNGQAAFNELT
-1557 LREYGTVNRQDA
+1557 LREYGSVNKQGA

-1577 VAGNAL
+1577 VSGNAL
-1583 AGASGTYAIRG
+1583 AGASGTYGIRG
-1594 ELDNQGKLSVTDELT
+1594 SLENQGKLSVTDELT
-1609 VAGEVTN
+1609 VAGDMTN
-1616 SGELNAEKA
+1616 SGEVDIAKLT
-1625 VVQAA
+1625 VQAA
-1630 ASDVEG
+1630 TPVQDAT
-1636 AEAGSF
+1636 AGSF
-1642 INKALAKVDSVLTEA
+1642 INNALAKVDSMLTEA
-1657 GSIVSNATD
+1657 GSFVTNAAD
-1666 AVLTIAGLNNA
+1666 AVLTIAGLKGA
-1677 SELQGTVN
+1677 SELNGTVT
-1685 NDGTIKVEGTQSVTV
+1685 NDGTLKVDGTASVTV
-1700 ADGEL
+1700 ASGEL
-1705 NNNGSMENTNAL
+1705 NNNGTMENTNAL
-1717 NVEGGLVNNKGN
+1717 NVTGGTVGNNGS
-1729 LALTGLNITGGQVSN
+1729 LALNGLNITGGQVQNSAQADQFKDSGTTQIEMA
-1744 DASAYFK
+1744 DASDVGIANEGHLELSNLMLLKGMIQGGSVGSK
-1751 DAGVT
+1751 DVT
-1756 EIAMSDTGDVAIQ
+1756 LADVRQDASIEAEKVQ
-1769 NAGLLELTELQL
+1769 LKELNNAGTVKVIEFAATKTEN
-1781 TKGTISG
+1781 T
-1788 GTVGVKETTIAS
+1788 GTVEAGHLVLAENDRFLNQAAGS
-1800 VKADGVI
+1800 VKADRLV
-1807 DAASVGFKDLTNEGV
+1807 LN
-1822 ITVSDMF
+1822 
-1829 ASANTENSGTVEAAN
+1829 
-1844 IAMSEGDKFVN
+1844 
-1855 EAGAT
+1855 
-1860 AKADKL
+1860 
-1866 DISGG
+1866 GG
-1871 EFVNEAGDTSGIVL
+1871 EFVNAGGNTSDIAL
-1885 TQIGADGQF
+1885 TQIATGGQF
-1894 TANGDTTLQQV
+1894 TSDGDSNLQKV
-1905 VSADGIINLNKG
+1905 VSNEGTINLNKG
-1917 NLNIAELDAKDSVY
+1917 NLNIAELDAKNSVY
-1931 NQKAGNFKADKGFFE
+1931 NQLGGHFKADKGFFAD
-1946 NSTLNIMG
+1946 STLNIKG
-1954 GVFDAS
+1954 GIFDAS
-1960 EVRDAEG
+1960 EVRDSEG

-1972 LGNNVVNISGTNKTP
+1972 LGNNTVNISGGNKTP
-1987 IINNEDSAEDK
+1987 VIDNEDSAEVK
-1998 AHYKDNLTQVLAGVV
+1998 SHYKDNLTQVIAGVV
-2013 NSDTTVNIMEGGVLD
+2013 NSDTTVNIMAGGVLD

-2120 VTDKIA
+2120 VTDKIS

-2138 FLGEMTAPFTI
+2138 FLGQMTAPFTI

-2235 VGNTVNAIP
+2235 VGNAVNAIP

-2272 TFGSHGGSTPTV
+2272 TFGSHGGVTPTV

-2295 GSLEAKNGEFAD
+2295 GALEAKNGEFAD

-2326 NSLTGNGAA
+2326 NSLTGSGST
-2335 VNEGKLSLDEKD
+2335 VNEGKVSLDEKD
-2347 GKGPTFDVA
+2347 GSLPVFDVT
-2356 GSFTNKGENSILDAS
+2356 GNFLNKGQNSVLDAS
-2371 KVEKVTVSGTHVNE
+2371 KVDKVTVSGTHANE
-2385 GQADYKDMLV
+2385 GKANYNDMLI
-2395 AEGGSSTNSG
+2395 AEGGSSNNSG
-2405 TEQGNILTVEGSH
+2405 TEKGNILTVEGTHTNS
-2418 ANTGTS
+2418 GTS
-2424 IWNGVTVAENGK
+2424 TWNGVTVADKGK
-2436 GENAGKLDVGSV
+2436 GENAGKLDVGTV

-2453 EFVNKGAEAVL
+2453 EFVNKGKDAVL
-2464 DATKTAVTNVAGILR
+2464 DATKTAVTTVAGLLR

-2487 DMTIADGGKSEN
+2487 DMTVASGGTSNN
-2499 SGFEKG
+2499 SGYEKG
-2505 DILTVATGGQHANS
+2505 DILIIEDGGEHINS
-2519 GTSIWNNVTIQTGA
+2519 GTSIWNNQTVQVGGSA
-2533 TSTVDAGAKETIT
+2533 TTEEGGKETINDKYVIDGEKT
-2546 GTYDIAGD
+2546 
-2554 RINKGEV
+2554 NKGEI
-2561 DATGVADTTV
+2561 DATKVTDTLI
-2571 SGKLDN
+2571 SGTLDN

-2588 QAGGNSDNSGYEKGD
+2588 QGGGTSNNSGYEKGD
-2603 ILTIEDGGEHTNSGT
+2603 ILTIDPDGEHN
-2618 SIWNNQTVEKGGSSV
+2618 
-2633 TEEGGKETIND
+2633 
-2644 KYVIEG
+2644 
-2650 DKTNKGEVDAKG
+2650 
-2662 VENTEVKGNL
+2662 
-2672 DNQGKSEYDDMT
+2672 
-2684 IGDGGKSDNSGYEK
+2684 
-2698 GDILTVDKG
+2698 
-2707 GEHDNSGTS
+2707 NSGTS
-2716 IWNNVVVAGGEVNN
+2716 IWNNVVVAGGDVNN
-2730 TGDIETEKL
+2730 TGDIETGKL
-2739 TIDDGLVNIGEGSL
+2739 TIDDGLVKIDGGSL
-2753 NAGETDL
+2753 KAEETDL
-2760 NGGDLVIGNDKDRT
+2760 NGGDLVIGNDRE
-2774 PENRVTAEINPK
+2774 PIEENHVKAEINPK
-2786 DDVIDTNIYVKNNG
+2786 NDVIDTNIYVKNNG
-2800 DLNLGPKGGLDWADS
+2800 DLNLGPTGGLDWADS

-2821 PSGTPSR
+2821 PGGTPSR
-2828 LVITTNV
+2828 LVITNNV

-2845 GPEVW
+2845 GPNVW
-2850 PDKDNH
+2850 TDKDNH

-2866 AKDSLT
+2866 ATDSLT
-2872 VIDSAILSDG
+2872 VIDSSILTDG

-2888 TSDVAKVTVEPGAN
+2888 TSDIAKVTVEPGAN

-2921 TDGNESDGMWTGG
+2921 TGGNETNGMWTGG

-2942 LPQDGSGINWILK
+2942 LPQDGSGINWILT

-2988 MLNCK
+2988 LLHCK

-2999 DFVCRV
+2999 EFVCRV

-3018 VLNSVANIAFAGG
+3018 VINSVANIAFAGG
-3031 AMSVAMNDLNSATD
+3031 AMSVSINDLNTAAD
-3045 SIEGRVSMKN
+3045 SIEGRVSMRN

-3061 GVMREWERGNH
+3061 GVMREWDRGND
-3072 LWIDI
+3072 LWVDV

-3096 YDTNSYGFIM
+3096 FDTNAYGLVM
-3106 GYDRKFADKPII
+3106 GYDRKFAGKSVI
-3118 LGAAF
+3118 LGGAF

-3134 DVLKTKNKYNSFGLH
+3134 DVLKTKNKYDSFGLH
-3149 AYGAYAPVEKVNLI
+3149 AYGAYAPVDRVNLI

-3192 TNMFSLGARAEATIP
+3192 TNLFSLGARAEANLP
-3207 AGKANIVPHA
+3207 VGKANVIPHA
-3217 GLRYVWAKSGKYDTK
+3217 GLRYVWAKSGSYDTK
-3232 VDGKKVWSNK
+3232 VDGKKVWGNTP
-3242 ADATNTFQL
+3242 DATNTFQL

-3256 VRTDIATA
+3256 VRGDIMTV
-3264 SGWNVRPQADVT
+3264 SGWNVRPQADLT
-3276 VIPQFGDT
+3276 FIPQFGDT
-3284 KQKTKLSNF
+3284 EQKTKLSNF

-3308 GTNVNL
+3308 GTSVNL
-3314 GVQADKGPATIGV
+3314 GVQADKGPTTFGV
-3327 RYGFTGGTKGKADHM
+3327 RYGFTAGTKGKADHA
-3342 FKLEARYRF
+3342 FKFEYRYRF

>member
-1 MNKIYKKIWNRSR
+1 MNKIFKKVWNRKR

-27 SQSSK
+27 SQNTGKAAVITVGLALALASTPSFAIYKHIYAGESTAGQNLDYAEQDYSLNLHGNYTVGAGSNVSWSVRGRAAFNIGPDNTVTTVNGNLLLHSWHSEDLGHFTWDRSNSILVNSTGSLYIGDYDEIGNLTRGGTDKSNNLTEFRLKDSSSITIN
-32 AGVIIGTVAFLTAV
+32 GRGFSNTTFVQEGNSVLSVNGSGMFFDGPFHINGNSRVDVHNNLQTRSNTYMTGGTINPY
-46 GNNAGATDIT
+46 GNWINTGSFNLQGGNVNAGNGSLINNGT
-56 VTQSQAVSG
+56 VTQTGGNFSSKLTGSGTYNYNGGSFNASKVSGDIVVNIASGLGASTSNFEGGNINNRGTLTVNGGWYKNLNNYGTANFNGNATIAKTTNYGTINTYGAVNFTDKLNTSGTLNTHGGMWSFGPSGVLAVSG
-65 NYGQVVIGG
+65 GIVQTNNSFNVFDS
-74 NLGTKEVTIRTP
+74 LGTTAQQEL
-86 NSIGYSS
+86 
-93 DSRQYQG
+93 
-100 SDPSKIDYSYDPH
+100 H
-113 LRTPF
+113 
-118 STGYYVNGRR
+118 YVG
-128 VGENEFFNYWSNSA
+128 
-142 GGSSVNADLQSTISA
+142 
-157 GSSLVANNLT
+157 
-167 LSSNTASAVT
+167 
-177 KLTYLGIGYHMSGQG
+177 
-192 GDGGWTYAYAG
+192 
-203 TDTSD
+203 
-208 PQTKNGVSNL
+208 
-218 VNNGG
+218 
-223 SLIAGSINLC
+223 
-233 PGCNYI
+233 
-239 QNSGSSNIDDIT
+239 
-251 GDGKVIIN
+251 
-259 GGEVTTNGLLTLN
+259 
-272 PAKAANLS
+272 
-280 VKDLNTLA
+280 
-288 SLNAISYAAGTKAS
+288 
-302 LGAFRPMSD
+302 
-311 KIQIGNA
+311 
-318 TLKIEGDYTQS
+318 
-329 IRDQASSAIKNKYG
+329 
-343 SGVNVQFTGNV
+343 
-354 ATDNSLDLSNG
+354 
-365 WTSTVL
+365 L
-371 NSVFD
+371 NSVLPQ
-376 ENRRADYLFHT
+376 E
-387 LNWNGEGQDK
+387 
-397 VIGTGDISKNF
+397 
-408 GVKNVENV
+408 VK
-416 GSITVNSGATFAI
+416 SS
-429 LGDNAST
+429 
-436 RLAGNEFI
+436 
-444 ADHGTLIFGANGL
+444 
-457 ASGGTATN
+457 
-465 VSIVNN
+465 
-471 GTLKVFAG
+471 
-479 EFSINNL
+479 
-486 NLDGLLNNSGT
+486 
-497 LRLNDFNMGNNGRL
+497 LNDFFTKYAPG
-511 VSSGTLQADRS
+511 SIAQ
-522 KLFSIE
+522 KLI
-528 DSHIDGLNVVDLGR
+528 
-542 PQPQE
+542 
-547 VRQQLT
+547 
-553 EFFRKYVPENQ
+553 
-564 KVLDEIA
+564 

-581 IVRNAHLTET
+581 IVTGVNLTQT
-591 QRDDLIKAF
+591 QAADLTKAF
-600 KDKFGGNTALEF
+600 KEQFGSATTLEF
-612 QGTISGVSHDDKLT
+612 QGTIAGVSHDDKLT
-626 VAKTNELYDN
+626 VAKTNELYNN

-648 NLEGE
+648 KLEGE

-659 GNSGLRNNT
+659 GDSGLRNNT

-688 LIGGKSDGTGTRFT
+688 LIGGKSDGTGNRFT
-702 LAERIISAVGDGA
+702 LAEKVITAVGNGA
-715 KLILGSLGIKDSSV
+715 KLILGSLGIKDSSL
-729 YQGQAEQV
+729 YQGQASEV
-737 HLSDKGELKVAAGDY
+737 NLSNGGELRIAAGDY
-752 LVKNLNSSGGKTTVD
+752 LVTNHTSSGGTTTVD
-767 KNAVFNSENAT
+767 KNSTFRSDNGT
-778 FTEKAVLENNGETVL
+778 FTDKAVLENNGETVL
-793 GTLTGWNG
+793 GALNGWNS
-801 AEVHNNSK
+801 AEVRNNGK
-809 LTVNGITQF
+809 LTVSGNTQF

-835 LDGTLQN
+835 IDGTLQN
-842 SQGASL
+842 SQGARL

-916 GLIANAQGAVA
+916 GLIANASGAVA
-927 EFSGDDAELLIL
+927 EFTGDDSELTVLS
-939 DGGVV
+939 GGVV
-944 SNNGTLI
+944 SNNGILI
-951 ADSLI
+951 ADSLVI
-956 VNDGGYFINGD
+956 NNGGYFINGD
-967 NAQQTFTA
+967 NAQKTFAT
-975 SPLRLRAVARAVA
+975 SPLRLRKVARAVA

-1001 GGTKTNNGLAYYG
+1001 GGSKTNNGIAYYG
-1014 TGTIAGEFINAT
+1014 TGSIAGEFVNAA
-1026 GAEAFGGVSDIFVDG
+1026 GAEAYGGVSDIFVDG

-1064 NNSGSISG
+1064 NNSGSITG

-1094 KTGSLE
+1094 NVGSLE
-1100 ADNIKYVQTAG
+1100 ADNVKYFQTAG
-1111 SLSSAS
+1111 SLSSPS

-1123 TVDLTGGTIEH
+1123 TVELTGGTIEH
-1134 TVLGSGNTYNLGA
+1134 AVLGSGNTYNLGA
-1147 GSGSNDAATF
+1147 GSGSNDAAIF

-1164 SSVVNINRGAT
+1164 SSYVEIRRGAT
-1175 LRTEHIAMDGHK
+1175 LRTEHIAMNGNK
-1187 TTNLQGGRLSTT
+1187 TTNLVGGRLSTT
-1199 LDQVFADL
+1199 LDQIFTDL

-1214 DAVNPDD
+1214 DAVNPED
-1221 KVEVTSNPQIVTGVG
+1221 KVEVSSNPQIVTGIG
-1236 NVIDSVAEG
+1236 NVIGSVAQG
-1245 VAFQWGTVAFDD
+1245 IAFQWGTVAFDD

-1278 PAERRGELEVAFNGK
+1278 PADRRGELEVAFNGK
-1293 AAERFDVDLAN
+1293 AAERFNVDLAN
-1304 SIKATAAGTLAYA
+1304 SIRATAAGTLAYA

-1327 TTDNPGAT
+1327 SAANPSAT
-1335 SLVVGVNEKGA
+1335 SLVVGINDRAAV
-1346 IVVPS
+1346 IVPT
-1351 SGIPNVLSQNM
+1351 SGTPNVLAQNM

-1394 APVELADGTMWVG
+1394 APVELADGAVWVG
-1407 GNRNDNG
+1407 GNKNIDG
-1414 TVTPSKLTLGSYGS
+1414 SVTPSKLTLGSYGS
-1428 ASATK
+1428 ASETK
-1433 GHLAQLNIGISPV
+1433 GHLGELNIGVSPA
-1446 NNQLG
+1446 NPALG

-1457 IVKNGVFTIDTLN
+1457 IVKNGEFTVDVLN
-1470 NGSAGYGED
+1470 NGSAGYGND
-1479 REGLVIGNADDT
+1479 KEGLVIGNADDT
-1491 TTQLIVTN
+1491 ATLLIVGT
-1499 YAAVDGSAMSNH
+1499 YTAVDGSAMSNH
-1511 GLFKAE
+1511 GIFKAQ

-1522 NTNNSFVNHGTFEI
+1522 NTNNSFVNYGTFEI

-1544 LDNKGTASFDDLT
+1544 VENNGQAAFNELT
-1557 LREYGTVNRQDA
+1557 LREYGSVNKQGA

-1577 VAGNAL
+1577 VSGNAL
-1583 AGASGTYAIRG
+1583 AGASGTYGIRG
-1594 ELDNQGKLSVTDELT
+1594 SLENQGKLSVTDELT
-1609 VAGEVTN
+1609 VAGDMTN
-1616 SGELNAEKA
+1616 SGEVDIAKLT
-1625 VVQAA
+1625 VQAA
-1630 ASDVEG
+1630 TPVQDAT
-1636 AEAGSF
+1636 AASF
-1642 INKALAKVDSVLTEA
+1642 INNALAKVDSMLTEA
-1657 GSIVSNATD
+1657 GSFVTNAAD
-1666 AVLTIAGLNNA
+1666 AVLTIAGLKGA
-1677 SELQGTVN
+1677 SELNGTVT
-1685 NDGTIKVEGTQSVTV
+1685 NDGTLKVDGTASVAV
-1700 ADGEL
+1700 ASGEL

-1717 NVEGGLVNNKGN
+1717 NVEGGHVNNKGN

-1788 GTVGVKETTIAS
+1788 GTVGVKETTTAS

-1807 DAASVGFKDLTNEGV
+1807 DAASVGFKDLTNDGV

-1829 ASANTENSGTVEAAN
+1829 ASANTENSGTVDAAN

-1860 AKADKL
+1860 VKADKL
-1866 DISGG
+1866 DIAGG

-1885 TQIGADGQF
+1885 TQIAADGQF

-1931 NQKAGNFKADKGFFE
+1931 NQKAGNFKADRGFFE

-2028 VAKIELDGKADS
+2028 VAEIKLDGSKADT

-2062 AIRIDATDA
+2062 AIRIDAADP

-2080 TVLSATTVGAVK
+2080 TVLTATTVGAVK
-2092 DEIKSGLNVESGN
+2092 DEIKTGLNVESGN

-2111 YFSASLIVS
+2111 WFSSSLIVS

-2133 NLTIN
+2133 DLTIN
-2138 FLGEMTAPFTI
+2138 FLGKMTAPFTV
-2149 TTANDLEKEGLD
+2149 TTANDLETEGLD
-2161 VVLNPGIVLNTT
+2161 VVKNPGIVLNTT

-2181 EYNKDTD
+2181 EYNKEND
-2188 ASQTIK
+2188 ANQTVR
-2194 GLIIGAESNDPNT
+2194 GLVIGAASNDENT
-2207 NSINISMGFKDVSHT
+2207 NSINISMGFKDITHA

-2235 VGNTVNAIP
+2235 VGNAVNAIP
-2244 EGSFGDDANKLLK
+2244 EASFGDDANKLLK
-2257 DSADGG
+2257 DAADGG
-2263 SIDVNNGTF
+2263 SIDVNDGKF

-2307 WTIANNGNVHVHS
+2307 WTIANKGNVHVHS

-2347 GKGPTFDVA
+2347 GTGPTFDVA
-2356 GSFTNKGENSILDAS
+2356 GSFTNKGENSVLDAS

-2385 GQADYKDMLV
+2385 GKADYKDMLV

-2424 IWNGVTVAENGK
+2424 IWNGVTVADKGK

-2448 FDVIG
+2448 FDVLG
-2453 EFVNKGAEAVL
+2453 EFLNKGAEAVL
-2464 DATKTAVTNVAGILR
+2464 DATKTAVTNVAGSLR

-2499 SGFEKG
+2499 AGFEKG
-2505 DILTVATGGQHANS
+2505 DILTVATGAEHSNS
-2519 GTSIWNNVTIQTGA
+2519 GTSIWNNVTVQDGA
-2533 TSTVDAGAKETIT
+2533 TSTVEEGAKETINDA
-2546 GTYDIAGD
+2546 YVVAGD
-2554 RINKGEV
+2554 RTNKGEV
-2561 DATGVADTTV
+2561 DATGVENTEVT
-2571 SGKLDN
+2571 GTLDN
-2577 QGKSEYDDMTI
+2577 QGTSNYDDMTVE
-2588 QAGGNSDNSGYEKGD
+2588 AGGKSDNSGYEKGD
-2603 ILTIEDGGEHTNSGT
+2603 ILTIADGGEHTNSGT
-2618 SIWNNQTVEKGGSSV
+2618 SIWNNQTVKEGGTSV

-2644 KYVIEG
+2644 EYVIEG

-2698 GDILTVDKG
+2698 GDILTIDKG

-2716 IWNNVVVAGGEVNN
+2716 IWNNVVVAGGDVNN

-2739 TIDDGLVNIGEGSL
+2739 KIDDGLVNIGEGSL

-2774 PENRVTAEINPK
+2774 PENRVTAEINPT

-2821 PSGTPSR
+2821 PGGTPSR

-2850 PDKDNH
+2850 TDKDNH

-2866 AKDSLT
+2866 AKGSLT
-2872 VIDSAILSDG
+2872 VIDSSILTDG

-2921 TDGNESDGMWTGG
+2921 TGGNESDGMWTGG

-2993 SGDAGA
+2993 SGDPGA

-3018 VLNSVANIAFAGG
+3018 ILNSVANIAFAGG

-3061 GVMREWERGNH
+3061 GVMREWERGND
-3072 LWIDI
+3072 LWIDV

-3096 YDTNSYGFIM
+3096 YDTNSYGFVM

-3207 AGKANIVPHA
+3207 AGTANIVPHA

>member
-1 MNKIYKKIWNRSR
+1 MNKIFKKVWNRKR

-27 SQSSK
+27 SQNTGKAAVITVGLALALASTPSYAIYKHIYAGESTAGQNLDYAEQDYSLNLHGNYTVGAGSNVSWSVRGRAAFNIGPDNTVTTVNGNLLLHSWHSEDLGHFTWDRSNSILVNSTGSLYIGDYDEIGNLTRGGTDKSNNLTEFRLKDSSSITIN
-32 AGVIIGTVAFLTAV
+32 GRGFSNTTFVQEGNSVLSVNGSGMIFDGPFHINGNSRVDVHNNLQTRSNTYMTGGTINPY
-46 GNNAGATDIT
+46 GNWINTGSFNLQGGNVNAGNGNLINNGT
-56 VTQSQAVSG
+56 VTQTGGNFSSKLTGSGTYNYNGGSFNASKVSGDIVVNIASGLGASTSNFEGGNINNRGTLTVNGGWYKNLNNYGTANFNGNATIAKTTNYGTINSYGAVNFTDKLNTSGTLNTHDGVWSFGPSGVLAVSG
-65 NYGQVVIGG
+65 GIVQTNNSFNIFDS
-74 NLGTKEVTIRTP
+74 LGTTAQQEL
-86 NSIGYSS
+86 
-93 DSRQYQG
+93 
-100 SDPSKIDYSYDPH
+100 H
-113 LRTPF
+113 
-118 STGYYVNGRR
+118 YVG
-128 VGENEFFNYWSNSA
+128 
-142 GGSSVNADLQSTISA
+142 
-157 GSSLVANNLT
+157 
-167 LSSNTASAVT
+167 
-177 KLTYLGIGYHMSGQG
+177 
-192 GDGGWTYAYAG
+192 
-203 TDTSD
+203 
-208 PQTKNGVSNL
+208 
-218 VNNGG
+218 
-223 SLIAGSINLC
+223 
-233 PGCNYI
+233 
-239 QNSGSSNIDDIT
+239 
-251 GDGKVIIN
+251 
-259 GGEVTTNGLLTLN
+259 
-272 PAKAANLS
+272 
-280 VKDLNTLA
+280 
-288 SLNAISYAAGTKAS
+288 
-302 LGAFRPMSD
+302 
-311 KIQIGNA
+311 
-318 TLKIEGDYTQS
+318 
-329 IRDQASSAIKNKYG
+329 
-343 SGVNVQFTGNV
+343 
-354 ATDNSLDLSNG
+354 
-365 WTSTVL
+365 L
-371 NSVFD
+371 NSVLPQ
-376 ENRRADYLFHT
+376 E
-387 LNWNGEGQDK
+387 
-397 VIGTGDISKNF
+397 
-408 GVKNVENV
+408 VK
-416 GSITVNSGATFAI
+416 SS
-429 LGDNAST
+429 
-436 RLAGNEFI
+436 
-444 ADHGTLIFGANGL
+444 
-457 ASGGTATN
+457 
-465 VSIVNN
+465 
-471 GTLKVFAG
+471 
-479 EFSINNL
+479 
-486 NLDGLLNNSGT
+486 
-497 LRLNDFNMGNNGRL
+497 LNDFFTKYAPG
-511 VSSGTLQADRS
+511 SIAQ
-522 KLFSIE
+522 KLI
-528 DSHIDGLNVVDLGR
+528 
-542 PQPQE
+542 
-547 VRQQLT
+547 
-553 EFFRKYVPENQ
+553 
-564 KVLDEIA
+564 

-581 IVRNAHLTET
+581 IVTGVNLTQT
-591 QRDDLIKAF
+591 QAADLTKAF
-600 KDKFGGNTALEF
+600 KEQFGSATTLEF
-612 QGTISGVSHDDKLT
+612 QGTIAGVSHDDRLT

-648 NLEGE
+648 KLEGE

-659 GNSGLRNNT
+659 GDSGLRNNT

-688 LIGGKSDGTGTRFT
+688 LIGGKSDGTGNRFT

-778 FTEKAVLENNGETVL
+778 FTDKAVLENNGETVL

-1064 NNSGSISG
+1064 NNSGSITG

-1094 KTGSLE
+1094 NVGSLE
-1100 ADNIKYVQTAG
+1100 AANVKYVQTAG

-1293 AAERFDVDLAN
+1293 AAERFNVDLAN

-1351 SGIPNVLSQNM
+1351 SGTPNVLSQNM

-1394 APVELADGTMWVG
+1394 APVELADGTVWVG

-2235 VGNTVNAIP
+2235 VGNAVNAIP

-2505 DILTVATGGQHANS
+2505 DILTVATGAEHSNS
-2519 GTSIWNNVTIQTGA
+2519 GTSIWNNVTVQDGA
-2533 TSTVDAGAKETIT
+2533 TSTVEDGAKETINDA
-2546 GTYDIAGD
+2546 YVVAGD
-2554 RINKGEV
+2554 RTNKGEV
-2561 DATGVADTTV
+2561 DATGVENTQVT
-2571 SGKLDN
+2571 GTLDN
-2577 QGKSEYDDMTI
+2577 QGTSNYDDMTVE
-2588 QAGGNSDNSGYEKGD
+2588 AGGKSDNSGYEKGD
-2603 ILTIEDGGEHTNSGT
+2603 ILTIADGGEHTNSGT
-2618 SIWNNQTVEKGGSSV
+2618 SIWNNQTVKEGGTSV

-2698 GDILTVDKG
+2698 GDILTIDKG

-2716 IWNNVVVAGGEVNN
+2716 IWNNVVVAGGDVNN

-2850 PDKDNH
+2850 TDKDNH

-2872 VIDSAILSDG
+2872 VIDSSILTDG

-2888 TSDVAKVTVEPGAN
+2888 TSDVAKVTVEPSAN
-2902 LVLGNIEEVG
+2902 LILGNIEEVG

-2921 TDGNESDGMWTGG
+2921 TGGNESDGRWTGG

-2993 SGDAGA
+2993 SGDPGA

-3018 VLNSVANIAFAGG
+3018 ILNSVANIAFAGG

-3055 EAFTEY
+3055 EAFTEN
-3061 GVMREWERGNH
+3061 GVMREWERGND
-3072 LWIDI
+3072 LWIDV

-3096 YDTNSYGFIM
+3096 YDTNSYGFVM